1 MPASYLIGNNTM
13 NKNNMKRVLM
23 SVMLVSSMTLSSGAI
38 VAQAYN
44 GTSAITER
52 TMTNEQLVAAT
63 TPILQSYTKDA
74 SDKTWVMTKDS
85 KFVIVANE
93 ANLKN
98 ERLAEIVKL
107 VNSEFMAKQIVSS
120 DAQAM
125 LYNQDGTP
133 TDITI
138 DIKPVSEITDKTTSK
153 EAYKITIDDTG
164 IHLTG
169 ASETAVLYGLRTIE
183 QLSIAN
189 NNTLAY
195 GEIVD
200 YPNVAERRIHVDMA
214 RKYISKE
221 WFIRQIREMS
231 YFKMNAIQMHFSE
244 NLGFRIECE
253 TDPSIVSEQHLTKAD
268 VREILAEAKKYGVK
282 VIPSFDS
289 PGHVDQILRAHPEY
303 GQKDKYGNNYKSGLD
318 VTNPEAIKY
327 IYSLYDEYMELFKG
341 CTDFHIGGDEYME
354 FDRAPFTT
362 QYKEVLDNYA
372 RENIDPNATWKDV
385 IAKYINDLA
394 EHVHKKGFTP
404 RIWNDGIYYGENSW
418 GQNKQMIEMHKYIG
432 IDFWSQM
439 SWNHSIA
446 KLQTFLDKGHDTI
459 YNVNASFFYY
469 VLRPSMPNDG
479 RKQHSFDNLNS
490 DKLIF
495 DEWTPGKFQANTIAD
510 DNPAIK
516 GASLAIW
523 CDKADVCDEDTITED
538 IANEMRALATKAW
551 NTKSNSIISHN
562 QFKAN
567 YAKLGHVAA
576 FDKGSTLPD
585 SGSILPA
592 DSLGKVTIKYV
603 DKDGKELKSPVTRYG
618 NIGDEYNF
626 TAEKI
631 YGYRLVSDK
640 DSATG
645 TYSKKGDTFTFTY
658 EIYTDKTDL
667 KAALDNALDENVY
680 IGATLGEYKTAL
692 DEAQK
697 LYDDKDA
704 LQQDVD
710 AILTTLNN
718 AKKKAVKRAYYALWV
733 EVENPMADNG
743 YASGYSEY
751 LEAVKNGKKVLY
763 GEEVTDEAV
772 KTAYDALVAARNG
785 LMKRDGTVPGIEASD
800 GYWQLGVSPS
810 DKYSYEKM
818 FDGNRETFAWFNDA
832 QKVGK
837 HITFT
842 LPKTVNMSGI
852 KISAPERPGSDIIK
866 NADIMVSTDKENWTT
881 VGNLRMT
888 ADTLEQSF
896 TFDKQSV
903 KYVKLVMKEASESWY
918 KIAEVQFTYDQ
929 VEETTELKD
938 LLTEAYNQD
947 LTDKTSDSV
956 DTFLDA
962 LVEAQKAYAREDLNN
977 EEVINALRTAMKN
990 LKVVS
995 KVNKADLEKAVTKAE
1010 AISEETLNKA
1020 VKKARDAF
1028 TKALNDAKA
1037 VFENKGASQ
1046 EEVNEAT
1053 KKLEDAIKGLDVLK
1067 GNTTALDAKIAEIKK
1082 LDESKYT
1089 EESWTALMNVVAEAK
1104 GLDAKNATQVEVDE
1118 VVAKLTKAVNA
1129 LEEKVVIEPEKPS
1142 EKPEIKP
1149 ETKPEVK
1156 PETKP
1161 EVKPETK
1168 PEDKKDDT
1176 VKTGDPTSLFGLV
1189 SAMALSL
1196 AGFVSVKKKK
1206 GVFKKIG

>member
-1 MPASYLIGNNTM
+1 MKMNT
-13 NKNNMKRVLM
+13 NNMKRILM

-44 GTSAITER
+44 GTPAITER

-98 ERLAEIVKL
+98 NRLAEIVKL
-107 VNSEFMAKQIVSS
+107 VNSEFMAKQIISA

-125 LYNQDGTP
+125 LYNQDGAP

-183 QLSIAN
+183 QLTIAN
-189 NNTLAY
+189 NSTLAY

-214 RKYISKE
+214 RKYISKD

-253 TDPSIVSEQHLTKAD
+253 TDPSIVSEEHLTKAD

-372 RENIDPNATWKDV
+372 RENIDPNASWKDV

-394 EHVHKKGFTP
+394 EHVHEKGFTP

-439 SWNHSIA
+439 SWNYSIA

-469 VLRPSMPNDG
+469 VLRPSMPDDG

-495 DEWTPGKFQANTIAD
+495 DQWTPGKFQANTIAD
-510 DNPAIK
+510 DNPSIK

-551 NTKSNSIISHN
+551 NTSSNSIISHD

-576 FDKGSTLPD
+576 FEKGSTLPD

-592 DSLGKVTIKYV
+592 DSLGKVTINYV
-603 DKDGKELKSPVTRYG
+603 DKDGKEIKSPVTRYG

-667 KAALDNALDENVY
+667 KTALDNALDENDY
-680 IGATLGEYKTAL
+680 IGATLSEYKAAL

-697 LYDDKDA
+697 LYDDKKA

-710 AILTTLNN
+710 AILIQLNN
-718 AKKKAVKRAYYALWV
+718 AKKKAVKRAYYPLWV
-733 EVENPMADNG
+733 EVENPMGDNG
-743 YASGYSEY
+743 YASGYAEY
-751 LEAVKNGKKVLY
+751 LETVKNGKKVLY

-772 KTAYDALVAARNG
+772 KTAYDELVAARNG
-785 LMKRDGTVPGIEASD
+785 LMKRDGNVPTVEASD
-800 GYWQLGVSPS
+800 NWYPYGYPSGVYNY
-810 DKYSYEKM
+810 DKM
-818 FDGNRETFAWFNDA
+818 FDGDETSFTWFNDA

-842 LPKTVNMSGI
+842 FANKVNMTGVTI
-852 KISAPERPGSDIIK
+852 IAPATAGDDIIR
-866 NADIMVSTDKENWTT
+866 NADIMVSEDKENWTT
-881 VGNLRMT
+881 VGNMKMD
-888 ADTLEQSF
+888 ADHLKHTF
-896 TFDKQSV
+896 TFDKQPV
-903 KYVKLVMKEASESWY
+903 KYVKILIKEDAENWY
-918 KIAEVQFTYDQ
+918 KIAEMKFTYEQ
-929 VEETTELKD
+929 IAENTELKD
-938 LLTEAYNQD
+938 LLKEAYAQD
-947 LTDKTSDSV
+947 LTDKTADSV

-962 LVEAQKAYAREDLNN
+962 LIEAQKAYAKEDLTN
-977 EEVINALRTAMKN
+977 EEVMNALRTAMKN
-990 LKVVS
+990 LKVAP
-995 KVNKADLEKAVTKAE
+995 KVNKAELEETVTKAE
-1010 AISEETLNKA
+1010 AISEDTLNKA

-1028 TKALNDAKA
+1028 AKALEEAKA
-1037 VFENKGASQ
+1037 VVENKDASQ
-1046 EEVNEAT
+1046 EEVNEAA

-1067 GNTTALDAKIAEIKK
+1067 GDTAALDAKLAEIKE
-1082 LDESKYT
+1082 LDEKKYT
-1089 EESWTALMNVVAEAK
+1089 AESWAALMAAVEEAK
-1104 GLDAKNATQVEVDE
+1104 GLDVENATQKDVDE
-1118 VVAKLTKAVNA
+1118 VVAKLTKAVEG
-1129 LEEKVVIEPEKPS
+1129 LEEKVVIEPEKPT
-1142 EKPEIKP
+1142 EPEKPETKPEIKP
-1149 ETKPEVK
+1149 ETKPEGK
-1156 PETKP
+1156 PEEKP
-1161 EVKPETK
+1161 TTK

-1196 AGFVSVKKKK
+1196 AGYVSVKKKD
-1206 GVFKKIG
+1206 

>member
-1 MPASYLIGNNTM
+1 MK
-13 NKNNMKRVLM
+13 KNNMKRLLM
-23 SVMLVSSMTLSSGAI
+23 SVMLVSSMTLSSAAVVHATNAAPSI
-38 VAQAYN
+38 V
-44 GTSAITER
+44 ER
-52 TMTNEQLVAAT
+52 AMTNEQLVATT
-63 TPILQSYTKDA
+63 TPILQSYTKDS

-93 ANLKN
+93 NNLKN
-98 ERLAEIVKL
+98 DRLAEIVKL
-107 VNSEFMAKQIVSS
+107 VNSEFMAKKIISENP
-120 DAQAM
+120 QAM

-183 QLSIAN
+183 QLTIAN
-189 NNTLAY
+189 NSTLAY

-214 RKYISKE
+214 RKYISKD

-303 GQKDKYGNNYKSGLD
+303 GQVDAYGNNYKSGLD

-327 IYSLYDEYMELFKG
+327 IYSLYDEYMELFEG

-362 QYKEVLDNYA
+362 QYKSVLDNYA

-394 EHVHKKGFTP
+394 EHVHEKGFTP
-404 RIWNDGIYYGENSW
+404 RIWNDGIYYGENSYY
-418 GQNKQMIEMHKYIG
+418 GKKQMIQMHKYIG

-439 SWNHSIA
+439 SWNSSIA
-446 KLQTFLDKGHDTI
+446 KLQTFLDKGHDTV

-551 NTKSNSIISHN
+551 NTSSNSIISHD

-576 FDKGSTLPD
+576 FEKGSTLPD

-603 DKDGKELKSPVTRYG
+603 DQDGKDIKSPVTRYG

-667 KAALDNALDENVY
+667 KAALDNALDENEY

-697 LYDDKDA
+697 LYDDKKA

-710 AILTTLNN
+710 AILTKLNA

-743 YASGYSEY
+743 YASGYAEY
-751 LEAVKNGKKVLY
+751 LDAVKNGKKVLY
-763 GEEVTDEAV
+763 DEEVTDEAV
-772 KTAYDALVAARNG
+772 KTAYDELVAARNG
-785 LMKRDGTVPGIEASD
+785 LMKRDGNVPSVQASD
-800 GYWQLGVSPS
+800 GYWSLGVSPS
-810 DKYSYEKM
+810 DKYSYDKM
-818 FDGNRETFAWFNDA
+818 FDGNRDTFAWFNDA

-842 LPKTVNMSGI
+842 FANKVNMSGI

-866 NADIMVSTDKENWTT
+866 NADIMVSEDKENWTT
-881 VGNLRMT
+881 VGNLKMD
-888 ADTLEQSF
+888 ANNLEQTF
-896 TFDKQSV
+896 TFDKQPV
-903 KYVKLVMKEASESWY
+903 KYVKLEMKEASDSWY
-918 KIAEVQFTYDQ
+918 KIAEVQFTYEQ
-929 VEETTELKD
+929 VAENTELKD
-938 LLTEAYNQD
+938 LLKEAYAQD

-956 DTFLDA
+956 DTFLEA

-977 EEVINALRTAMKN
+977 EEVINTLRDAMKN
-990 LKVVS
+990 LKVAQ
-995 KVNKADLEKAVTKAE
+995 KVNKAELEETVTKAE

-1028 TKALNDAKA
+1028 AKALEDAKA
-1037 VFENKGASQ
+1037 VVENKDASQ
-1046 EEVNEAT
+1046 EEVNEAA
-1053 KKLEDAIKGLDVLK
+1053 KKLEEAIKGLDVLK
-1067 GNTTALDAKIAEIKK
+1067 GDTTVLDAKLAEIEK
-1082 LDESKYT
+1082 LDEDKYT
-1089 EESWTALMNVVAEAK
+1089 TESWAALMAKVEETKGLDRENATQEDVDQVVAE
-1104 GLDAKNATQVEVDE
+1104 LE
-1118 VVAKLTKAVNA
+1118 KAVKA
-1129 LEEKVVIEPEKPS
+1129 LEEKVVIDPDQPVGPTDPEKPT
-1142 EKPEIKP
+1142 EKPTEKP
-1149 ETKPEVK
+1149 AEKP
-1156 PETKP
+1156 T
-1161 EVKPETK
+1161 TK

-1176 VKTGDPTSLFGLV
+1176 VKTGDSTMIAGMFALMTASAVVYISLKR
-1189 SAMALSL
+1189 
-1196 AGFVSVKKKK
+1196 KKA
-1206 GVFKKIG
+1206 

>member
-1 MPASYLIGNNTM
+1 
-13 NKNNMKRVLM
+13 MKRILM

-44 GTSAITER
+44 GTPAITER

-98 ERLAEIVKL
+98 NRLAEIVKL
-107 VNSEFMAKQIVSS
+107 VNSEFMDKQIISA

-125 LYNQDGTP
+125 LYNQDGAP

-183 QLSIAN
+183 QLTIAN
-189 NNTLAY
+189 NSTLAY

-214 RKYISKE
+214 RKYISKD

-253 TDPSIVSEQHLTKAD
+253 TDPSIVSEEHLTKAD

-303 GQKDKYGNNYKSGLD
+303 GQKDKYGNHYKSGLD

-394 EHVHKKGFTP
+394 EHVHEKGFTP

-439 SWNHSIA
+439 SWNYSIA
-446 KLQTFLDKGHDTI
+446 KLQTFLDKGHDAI

-495 DEWTPGKFQANTIAD
+495 DQWTPGKFQANTIAD

-551 NTKSNSIISHN
+551 NTSSNSIISHD

-576 FDKGSTLPD
+576 FEKGSTLPD

-592 DSLGKVTIKYV
+592 DSLGKVTINYV
-603 DKDGKELKSPVTRYG
+603 DKDGKEIKSPVTRYG

-667 KAALDNALDENVY
+667 KTALDNALDENDY
-680 IGATLGEYKTAL
+680 IGATLSEYKAAL

-697 LYDDKDA
+697 LYDDKKA

-710 AILTTLNN
+710 AILTKLND
-718 AKKKAVKRAYYALWV
+718 AKKKAVKRAYYPLWV
-733 EVENPMADNG
+733 EVENPMGDNG
-743 YASGYSEY
+743 YASGYAEY

-772 KTAYDALVAARNG
+772 KTAYDELVAARNG
-785 LMKRDGTVPGIEASD
+785 LMKRDGNVPTVEASD
-800 GYWQLGVSPS
+800 NWYPYGYPSGVYNY
-810 DKYSYEKM
+810 DKM
-818 FDGNRETFAWFNDA
+818 FDGNETSFTWFNDA

-842 LPKTVNMSGI
+842 FANKVNMTGVTI
-852 KISAPERPGSDIIK
+852 IAPATAGDDIIR
-866 NADIMVSTDKENWTT
+866 NADIMVSEDKENWTT
-881 VGNLRMT
+881 VGNMKMD
-888 ADTLEQSF
+888 ADHLKHTF
-896 TFDKQSV
+896 TFDKQPV
-903 KYVKLVMKEASESWY
+903 KYVKILIKEDAENWY
-918 KIAEVQFTYDQ
+918 KIAEMKFTYEQ
-929 VEETTELKD
+929 IAENTELKD
-938 LLTEAYNQD
+938 LLKEAYAQD
-947 LTDKTSDSV
+947 LTDKTADSV

-962 LVEAQKAYAREDLNN
+962 LVEAQKAYAKEDLTN
-977 EEVINALRTAMKN
+977 EEVMNALRTAMKN
-990 LKVVS
+990 LKVAP
-995 KVNKADLEKAVTKAE
+995 KVNKAELEETVTKAE
-1010 AISEETLNKA
+1010 AISEDTLNKA

-1028 TKALNDAKA
+1028 AKALEEAKA
-1037 VFENKGASQ
+1037 VVENKDASQ
-1046 EEVNEAT
+1046 EEVNEAA

-1067 GNTTALDAKIAEIKK
+1067 GDTAALDAKLAEIKE
-1082 LDESKYT
+1082 LDEKKYT
-1089 EESWTALMNVVAEAK
+1089 AESWAALMAAVEEAK
-1104 GLDAKNATQVEVDE
+1104 GLDAENATQKDVDE
-1118 VVAKLTKAVNA
+1118 VVAKLTKAVEG
-1129 LEEKVVIEPEKPS
+1129 LEEKVVIEPEKPT
-1142 EKPEIKP
+1142 EPEKPETKPEIKP

-1156 PETKP
+1156 PEEKP
-1161 EVKPETK
+1161 TTK

-1196 AGFVSVKKKK
+1196 AGYVSVKKKK
-1206 GVFKKIG
+1206 D

>member
-1 MPASYLIGNNTM
+1 MK
-13 NKNNMKRVLM
+13 KNNMKRLLM
-23 SVMLVSSMTLSSGAI
+23 SVMLVSSMTLSSAAVVHATNAAPSI
-38 VAQAYN
+38 V
-44 GTSAITER
+44 ER
-52 TMTNEQLVAAT
+52 AMTNEQLVATT
-63 TPILQSYTKDA
+63 TPILQSYTKDS

-93 ANLKN
+93 NNLKN
-98 ERLAEIVKL
+98 DRLAEIVKL
-107 VNSEFMAKQIVSS
+107 VNSEFMAKKIISENP
-120 DAQAM
+120 QAM

-183 QLSIAN
+183 QITSVNGA
-189 NNTLAY
+189 LAY

-214 RKYISKE
+214 RKYISKD

-253 TDPSIVSEQHLTKAD
+253 TDPSIVSEEHLTKAD

-303 GQKDKYGNNYKSGLD
+303 GQVDKYGNHYKSGLD

-362 QYKEVLDNYA
+362 QYKSVLDNYA

-394 EHVHKKGFTP
+394 EHVHEKGFTP

-439 SWNHSIA
+439 SWNGSIA
-446 KLQTFLDKGHDTI
+446 RLQTFLDKGHDTI

-469 VLRPSMPNDG
+469 VLRPSMPDDG

-538 IANEMRALATKAW
+538 IANEMRALASKAW

-603 DKDGKELKSPVTRYG
+603 DKDGKDIKSPVTRYG

-667 KAALDNALDENVY
+667 KDALDNALDENEY
-680 IGATLGEYKTAL
+680 IGATLGEYKAAL

-697 LYDDKDA
+697 LYDDKNA
-704 LQQDVD
+704 LQKDVD
-710 AILTTLNN
+710 DVLVVLNS
-718 AKKKAVKRAYYALWV
+718 AKKKAIKRAYYPLWV

-743 YASGYSEY
+743 YASGYAEY

-772 KTAYDALVAARNG
+772 KEAYEALVTAREAI
-785 LMKRDGTVPGIEASD
+785 MKRDGNVPTVEASD
-800 GYWQLGVSPS
+800 NWYPYGWPQGVYNY
-810 DKYSYEKM
+810 DKM
-818 FDGNRETFAWFNDA
+818 FDGDESSFTWFNDA

-842 LPKTVNMSGI
+842 FANKVNMTGVTVI
-852 KISAPERPGSDIIK
+852 APANAGDDVIK
-866 NADIMVSTDKENWTT
+866 NADIMVSEDKENWTT
-881 VGNLRMT
+881 VGNMKMD
-888 ADTLEQSF
+888 ADHLKHTF
-896 TFDKQSV
+896 TFDKQPV
-903 KYVKLVMKEASESWY
+903 KYVKILIKEDAENWY
-918 KIAEVQFTYDQ
+918 KIAEMKFTYEQ
-929 VEETTELKD
+929 IAENTELKD
-938 LLTEAYNQD
+938 LLKEAYDQD
-947 LTDKTSDSV
+947 LTDKTADSV

-962 LVEAQKAYAREDLNN
+962 LIEAQKAYAKEDLNN
-977 EEVINALRTAMKN
+977 EEVMNTLRDAMKN
-990 LKVVS
+990 LKVAP
-995 KVNKADLEKAVTKAE
+995 KVNKAELEETVTKAE
-1010 AISEETLNKA
+1010 AISEDTLNKA

-1028 TKALNDAKA
+1028 AKALEEAKA
-1037 VFENKGASQ
+1037 VVKNKDASQ
-1046 EEVNEAT
+1046 EEVNEAA

-1067 GNTTALDAKIAEIKK
+1067 GDTTALDAKLAEIKK
-1082 LDESKYT
+1082 LDEKKYT
-1089 EESWTALMNVVAEAK
+1089 ADSWAALMAAVEEAK
-1104 GLDAKNATQVEVDE
+1104 GLDAENATQVEVDE
-1118 VVAKLTKAVNA
+1118 VVAKLTKAVDA
-1129 LEEKVVIEPEKPS
+1129 LEEKVVIEPEKPTVP
-1142 EKPEIKP
+1142 EKPETKP

-1156 PETKP
+1156 PEIKP
-1161 EVKPETK
+1161 EEKPTTK

-1196 AGFVSVKKKK
+1196 AGYVSVKKKK
-1206 GVFKKIG
+1206 D

>member
-1 MPASYLIGNNTM
+1 M

-44 GTSAITER
+44 GTSAIIER

-169 ASETAVLYGLRTIE
+169 ASETAVLYGLRTLE

-394 EHVHKKGFTP
+394 EHVHEKGFTP

-418 GQNKQMIEMHKYIG
+418 GQNKQMIKMHKYIG

-439 SWNHSIA
+439 SWNYSIA

-495 DEWTPGKFQANTIAD
+495 DE
-510 DNPAIK
+510 
-516 GASLAIW
+516 
-523 CDKADVCDEDTITED
+523 
-538 IANEMRALATKAW
+538 
-551 NTKSNSIISHN
+551 
-562 QFKAN
+562 
-567 YAKLGHVAA
+567 
-576 FDKGSTLPD
+576 
-585 SGSILPA
+585 
-592 DSLGKVTIKYV
+592 
-603 DKDGKELKSPVTRYG
+603 
-618 NIGDEYNF
+618 
-626 TAEKI
+626 
-631 YGYRLVSDK
+631 
-640 DSATG
+640 
-645 TYSKKGDTFTFTY
+645 
-658 EIYTDKTDL
+658 
-667 KAALDNALDENVY
+667 
-680 IGATLGEYKTAL
+680 
-692 DEAQK
+692 
-697 LYDDKDA
+697 
-704 LQQDVD
+704 
-710 AILTTLNN
+710 
-718 AKKKAVKRAYYALWV
+718 
-733 EVENPMADNG
+733 
-743 YASGYSEY
+743 
-751 LEAVKNGKKVLY
+751 
-763 GEEVTDEAV
+763 
-772 KTAYDALVAARNG
+772 
-785 LMKRDGTVPGIEASD
+785 
-800 GYWQLGVSPS
+800 
-810 DKYSYEKM
+810 
-818 FDGNRETFAWFNDA
+818 
-832 QKVGK
+832 
-837 HITFT
+837 
-842 LPKTVNMSGI
+842 
-852 KISAPERPGSDIIK
+852 
-866 NADIMVSTDKENWTT
+866 
-881 VGNLRMT
+881 
-888 ADTLEQSF
+888 
-896 TFDKQSV
+896 
-903 KYVKLVMKEASESWY
+903 
-918 KIAEVQFTYDQ
+918 
-929 VEETTELKD
+929 
-938 LLTEAYNQD
+938 
-947 LTDKTSDSV
+947 
-956 DTFLDA
+956 
-962 LVEAQKAYAREDLNN
+962 
-977 EEVINALRTAMKN
+977 
-990 LKVVS
+990 
-995 KVNKADLEKAVTKAE
+995 
-1010 AISEETLNKA
+1010 
-1020 VKKARDAF
+1020 
-1028 TKALNDAKA
+1028 
-1037 VFENKGASQ
+1037 
-1046 EEVNEAT
+1046 
-1053 KKLEDAIKGLDVLK
+1053 
-1067 GNTTALDAKIAEIKK
+1067 
-1082 LDESKYT
+1082 
-1089 EESWTALMNVVAEAK
+1089 
-1104 GLDAKNATQVEVDE
+1104 
-1118 VVAKLTKAVNA
+1118 
-1129 LEEKVVIEPEKPS
+1129 
-1142 EKPEIKP
+1142 
-1149 ETKPEVK
+1149 
-1156 PETKP
+1156 
-1161 EVKPETK
+1161 
-1168 PEDKKDDT
+1168 
-1176 VKTGDPTSLFGLV
+1176 
-1189 SAMALSL
+1189 
-1196 AGFVSVKKKK
+1196 
-1206 GVFKKIG
+1206 

>member
-1 MPASYLIGNNTM
+1 MK
-13 NKNNMKRVLM
+13 KNNMKRLLM
-23 SVMLVSSMTLSSGAI
+23 SVMLVSSMTLSSAAVVHATNAAPSI
-38 VAQAYN
+38 V
-44 GTSAITER
+44 ER
-52 TMTNEQLVAAT
+52 AMTNEQLVATT
-63 TPILQSYTKDA
+63 TPILQSYTKDS

-93 ANLKN
+93 NNLKN
-98 ERLAEIVKL
+98 DRLAEIVKL
-107 VNSEFMAKQIVSS
+107 VNSEFMAKKIISENP
-120 DAQAM
+120 QAM

-183 QLSIAN
+183 QITSVNGA
-189 NNTLAY
+189 LAY

-214 RKYISKE
+214 RKYISKD

-303 GQKDKYGNNYKSGLD
+303 GQKDKYGNHYKSGLD

-362 QYKEVLDNYA
+362 QYKSVLDNYA

-394 EHVHKKGFTP
+394 EHVHEKGFTP

-418 GQNKQMIEMHKYIG
+418 GQNKQMIKMHKYIG

-439 SWNHSIA
+439 SWNGSIA
-446 KLQTFLDKGHDTI
+446 RLQTFLDKGHDTI

-469 VLRPSMPNDG
+469 VLRPSMPDDG

-576 FDKGSTLPD
+576 FEKGSTLPD

-592 DSLGKVTIKYV
+592 DSLGKVTINYV
-603 DKDGKELKSPVTRYG
+603 DKDGKEIMSPVTRYG

-631 YGYRLVSDK
+631 YGYRLVSNK

-667 KAALDNALDENVY
+667 KDALDNALDENEY
-680 IGATLGEYKTAL
+680 IGATLGEYKAAL

-697 LYDDKDA
+697 LYDDKKA
-704 LQQDVD
+704 LQKDVD
-710 AILTTLNN
+710 DVLVVLNS
-718 AKKKAVKRAYYALWV
+718 AKKKAIKRAYYPLWV
-733 EVENPMADNG
+733 EVENPLEDNG
-743 YASGYSEY
+743 YASGYAEY

-763 GEEVTDEAV
+763 SEDVTDEAV
-772 KTAYDALVAARNG
+772 KEAYEALVTAREAI
-785 LMKRDGTVPGIEASD
+785 MKRDGNVPSVQASD
-800 GYWQLGVSPS
+800 GYWSLGVSPS
-810 DKYSYEKM
+810 DKYSYDKM
-818 FDGNRETFAWFNDA
+818 FDGNRDTFAWFNDA

-842 LPKTVNMSGI
+842 FANKVNMSGI

-866 NADIMVSTDKENWTT
+866 NADIMVSEDKENWTR
-881 VGNLRMT
+881 VANLKMD
-888 ADTLEQSF
+888 ANNLEQTF
-896 TFDKQSV
+896 TFDKQPV
-903 KYVKLVMKEASESWY
+903 KYVKLEMKEASDSWY
-918 KIAEVQFTYDQ
+918 KIAEVQFTYEQ
-929 VEETTELKD
+929 VAENTELKD
-938 LLTEAYNQD
+938 LLKEAYGQD
-947 LTDKTSDSV
+947 LTDKTADSV

-962 LVEAQKAYAREDLNN
+962 LIEAQKAYAKEDLNN
-977 EEVINALRTAMKN
+977 EEVMNTLRDAMKN
-990 LKVVS
+990 LKVAP
-995 KVNKADLEKAVTKAE
+995 KVNKAELEETVTKAE

-1028 TKALNDAKA
+1028 VKALEDAKA
-1037 VFENKGASQ
+1037 VVENKDASQ
-1046 EEVNEAT
+1046 EEVNEAA
-1053 KKLEDAIKGLDVLK
+1053 KKLEEAIKGLDVVK
-1067 GNTTALDAKIAEIKK
+1067 GDTTALDAKLAEIKK
-1082 LDESKYT
+1082 LDEKKYT
-1089 EESWTALMNVVAEAK
+1089 ADSWAALMDAVEEAK
-1104 GLDAKNATQVEVDE
+1104 GLDAENATQVEVDE
-1118 VVAKLTKAVNA
+1118 VVAKLTKAVDA
-1129 LEEKVVIEPEKPS
+1129 LEEKVVIEPEKPTVPEKPS
-1142 EKPEIKP
+1142 EKPETKP

-1156 PETKP
+1156 PEIKP
-1161 EVKPETK
+1161 EEKPTTK

-1196 AGFVSVKKKK
+1196 AGYVSVKKKD
-1206 GVFKKIG
+1206 

>member
-1 MPASYLIGNNTM
+1 MKMNT
-13 NKNNMKRVLM
+13 NNMKRMLM

-44 GTSAITER
+44 GTPAIAER

-98 ERLAEIVKL
+98 NRLAEIVKL
-107 VNSEFMAKQIVSS
+107 VNSEFMAKKIISS

-125 LYNQDGTP
+125 LYNQDGAP

-183 QLSIAN
+183 QITSVNGA
-189 NNTLAY
+189 LAY

-214 RKYISKE
+214 RKYISKD

-303 GQKDKYGNNYKSGLD
+303 GQKDKYGNHYKSGLD

-394 EHVHKKGFTP
+394 EHVHEKGFTP

-418 GQNKQMIEMHKYIG
+418 GQNKQMIKMHKYIG

-439 SWNHSIA
+439 SWNYSIA

-495 DEWTPGKFQANTIAD
+495 DQWTPGKFQANTIAD

-562 QFKAN
+562 QFKTN

-576 FDKGSTLPD
+576 FEKGSTLPD

-603 DKDGKELKSPVTRYG
+603 DKDGKDIKSPVTRYG

-667 KAALDNALDENVY
+667 KAALDNALDENEY
-680 IGATLGEYKTAL
+680 IGATLGEYKAAL

-697 LYDDKDA
+697 LYDDKNA
-704 LQQDVD
+704 LQKDVD
-710 AILTTLNN
+710 DVLVVLNS
-718 AKKKAVKRAYYALWV
+718 AKKKAIKRAYYPLWV

-743 YASGYSEY
+743 YASGYAEY

-772 KTAYDALVAARNG
+772 KTAYDELVAARNG
-785 LMKRDGTVPGIEASD
+785 LMKRDGNVPSVQASD
-800 GYWQLGVSPS
+800 GYWSLGVSPS
-810 DKYSYEKM
+810 DKYSYDKM
-818 FDGNRETFAWFNDA
+818 FDGNRDTFAWFNDA

-842 LPKTVNMSGI
+842 FANKVNMSGI

-866 NADIMVSTDKENWTT
+866 NADIMVSEDKENWTT
-881 VGNLRMT
+881 VGNLKMD
-888 ADTLEQSF
+888 ANNLEQTF
-896 TFDKQSV
+896 TFDKQPV
-903 KYVKLVMKEASESWY
+903 KYVKLEMKEASDSWY
-918 KIAEVQFTYDQ
+918 KIAEVQFTYEQ
-929 VEETTELKD
+929 VAENTELKD

-956 DTFLDA
+956 DTFLEA
-962 LVEAQKAYAREDLNN
+962 LVEAQKAYAKEDLNN
-977 EEVINALRTAMKN
+977 EEVMNALRTAMKN
-990 LKVVS
+990 LKVAP
-995 KVNKADLEKAVTKAE
+995 KVNKAELEETVTKAE

-1028 TKALNDAKA
+1028 AKALEDAKA
-1037 VFENKGASQ
+1037 VVKNKDASQ
-1046 EEVNEAT
+1046 EEVNEAA

-1067 GNTTALDAKIAEIKK
+1067 GDTTALDAKLAEIKK
-1082 LDESKYT
+1082 LDEKKYT
-1089 EESWTALMNVVAEAK
+1089 ADSWDALMAAVEEAK
-1104 GLDAKNATQVEVDE
+1104 GLDAENATQVEVDE
-1118 VVAKLTKAVNA
+1118 VVAKLTKAVDA
-1129 LEEKVVIEPEKPS
+1129 LEEKVVIEPEKP
-1142 EKPEIKP
+1142 ETKPEIKP
-1149 ETKPEVK
+1149 ETKPE
-1156 PETKP
+1156 TKP
-1161 EVKPETK
+1161 EVKPEEKPTTK

-1196 AGFVSVKKKK
+1196 AGYVSVKKKK
-1206 GVFKKIG
+1206 D

>member
-1 MPASYLIGNNTM
+1 MNT
-13 NKNNMKRVLM
+13 NNMKRMLM

-44 GTSAITER
+44 GTPAIAER
-52 TMTNEQLVAAT
+52 TMTSEQLVAAT

-98 ERLAEIVKL
+98 NRLAEIVKL
-107 VNSEFMAKQIVSS
+107 VNSEFMAKKIISS

-125 LYNQDGTP
+125 LYNQDGAP

-183 QLSIAN
+183 QITSVNGA
-189 NNTLAY
+189 LAY

-214 RKYISKE
+214 RKYISKD

-303 GQKDKYGNNYKSGLD
+303 GQVDKYGNHYKSGLD

-362 QYKEVLDNYA
+362 QYKSVLDNYA

-394 EHVHKKGFTP
+394 EHVHEKGFTP

-418 GQNKQMIEMHKYIG
+418 GQNKQMIKMHKYIG

-439 SWNHSIA
+439 SWNGSIA
-446 KLQTFLDKGHDTI
+446 RLQTFLDKGHDTI

-469 VLRPSMPNDG
+469 VLRPSMPDDG

-576 FDKGSTLPD
+576 FEKGSTLPD

-592 DSLGKVTIKYV
+592 DSLGKVTINYV
-603 DKDGKELKSPVTRYG
+603 DKDGKEIMSPVTRYG

-631 YGYRLVSDK
+631 YGYRLVSNK

-667 KAALDNALDENVY
+667 KDALDNALDENEY

-697 LYDDKDA
+697 LYDDKNA
-704 LQQDVD
+704 LQKDVD
-710 AILTTLNN
+710 DVLVVLNS
-718 AKKKAVKRAYYALWV
+718 AKKKAIKRAYYPLWV
-733 EVENPMADNG
+733 EVENPLEDNG
-743 YASGYSEY
+743 YASGYAEY

-763 GEEVTDEAV
+763 SEEATDEAV
-772 KTAYDALVAARNG
+772 KGAYEALVTAREAI
-785 LMKRDGTVPGIEASD
+785 MKRDGNVPSVQASD
-800 GYWQLGVSPS
+800 GYWSLGVSPS
-810 DKYSYEKM
+810 DKYSYDKM
-818 FDGNRETFAWFNDA
+818 FDGNRDTFAWFNDA

-842 LPKTVNMSGI
+842 FANKVNMSGI

-866 NADIMVSTDKENWTT
+866 NADIMVSEDKENWTR
-881 VGNLRMT
+881 VANLKMD
-888 ADTLEQSF
+888 ANNLEQTF
-896 TFDKQSV
+896 TFDKQPV
-903 KYVKLVMKEASESWY
+903 KYVKLEMKEASDSWY
-918 KIAEVQFTYDQ
+918 KIAEVQFTYEQ
-929 VEETTELKD
+929 VAENTELKD
-938 LLTEAYNQD
+938 LLKEAYGQD
-947 LTDKTSDSV
+947 LTDKTADSV

-962 LVEAQKAYAREDLNN
+962 LIEAQKAYAKEDLNN
-977 EEVINALRTAMKN
+977 EEVMNTLRDAMKN
-990 LKVVS
+990 LKVAP
-995 KVNKADLEKAVTKAE
+995 KVNKAELEETVTKAE

-1028 TKALNDAKA
+1028 VKALEDAKA
-1037 VFENKGASQ
+1037 VVENKDASQ
-1046 EEVNEAT
+1046 EEVNEAA
-1053 KKLEDAIKGLDVLK
+1053 KKLEDAIKGLDVVK
-1067 GNTTALDAKIAEIKK
+1067 GDTTALDAKLAEIKK
-1082 LDESKYT
+1082 LDEKKYT
-1089 EESWTALMNVVAEAK
+1089 ADSWAALMAAVEEAK
-1104 GLDAKNATQVEVDE
+1104 GLDAENATQVEVDE
-1118 VVAKLTKAVNA
+1118 VVAKLTKAEDA
-1129 LEEKVVIEPEKPS
+1129 LEEKVVIEPEKPTVPEKPS
-1142 EKPEIKP
+1142 EKPETKP
-1149 ETKPEVK
+1149 ETKPEVRPEIK
-1156 PETKP
+1156 PEEKP
-1161 EVKPETK
+1161 TTK

-1196 AGFVSVKKKK
+1196 AGYVSVKKKK
-1206 GVFKKIG
+1206 D

>member
-1 MPASYLIGNNTM
+1 MKMNT
-13 NKNNMKRVLM
+13 NNMKRMLM

-44 GTSAITER
+44 GTPAIAER

-98 ERLAEIVKL
+98 NRLAEIVKL
-107 VNSEFMAKQIVSS
+107 VNSEFMAKKIISS

-125 LYNQDGTP
+125 LYNQDGAP

-183 QLSIAN
+183 QITSVNGA
-189 NNTLAY
+189 LAY

-214 RKYISKE
+214 RKYISKD

-303 GQKDKYGNNYKSGLD
+303 GQKDKYGNHYKSGLD

-394 EHVHKKGFTP
+394 EHVHEKGFTP

-418 GQNKQMIEMHKYIG
+418 GQNKQMIKMHKYIG

-439 SWNHSIA
+439 SWNYSIA

-469 VLRPSMPNDG
+469 VLRPSMPDDG

-603 DKDGKELKSPVTRYG
+603 DKDGKDIKSPVTRYG

-658 EIYTDKTDL
+658 EVYTDKTDL
-667 KAALDNALDENVY
+667 KDALDNALDENDY
-680 IGATLGEYKTAL
+680 IGATLGEYKAAL

-697 LYDDKDA
+697 LYDDKKA
-704 LQQDVD
+704 LQKDVD
-710 AILTTLNN
+710 DVLVVLNS
-718 AKKKAVKRAYYALWV
+718 AKKKAIKRAYYPLWV
-733 EVENPMADNG
+733 EVENPLEDNG
-743 YASGYSEY
+743 YASGYAEY
-751 LEAVKNGKKVLY
+751 LETVKNGKKVLY

-772 KTAYDALVAARNG
+772 KEAYDELVAARNG
-785 LMKRDGTVPGIEASD
+785 LMKRDGNVPSVQASD
-800 GYWQLGVSPS
+800 GYWSLGVSPS
-810 DKYSYEKM
+810 DKYSYDKM
-818 FDGNRETFAWFNDA
+818 FDGNRDTFAWFNDA

-842 LPKTVNMSGI
+842 FANKVNMSGI

-866 NADIMVSTDKENWTT
+866 NADIMVSEDKENWTT
-881 VGNLRMT
+881 VGNLKMD
-888 ADTLEQSF
+888 ANNLEQTF
-896 TFDKQSV
+896 TFDKQPV
-903 KYVKLVMKEASESWY
+903 KYVKLEMKEASDSWY
-918 KIAEVQFTYDQ
+918 KIAEVQFTYEQ
-929 VEETTELKD
+929 VAENTELKD

-956 DTFLDA
+956 DTFLEA
-962 LVEAQKAYAREDLNN
+962 LVEAQKAYAKEDLNN
-977 EEVINALRTAMKN
+977 EEVMNALRTAMKN
-990 LKVVS
+990 LKVAP
-995 KVNKADLEKAVTKAE
+995 KVNKAELEETVTKAE

-1028 TKALNDAKA
+1028 AKALEEAKA
-1037 VFENKGASQ
+1037 VVKNKDASQ
-1046 EEVNEAT
+1046 EEVNEAA

-1067 GNTTALDAKIAEIKK
+1067 GDTTALDAKLAEIKK

-1104 GLDAKNATQVEVDE
+1104 GLDVENATQVEVDE
-1118 VVAKLTKAVNA
+1118 VVAKLTKAVDA
-1129 LEEKVVIEPEKPS
+1129 LEEKVVIEPEKPTVP
-1142 EKPEIKP
+1142 EKPETKPEIKP

-1156 PETKP
+1156 PEEKP
-1161 EVKPETK
+1161 TTK

-1196 AGFVSVKKKK
+1196 AGYVSVKKKK
-1206 GVFKKIG
+1206 D

>member
-1 MPASYLIGNNTM
+1 MKM
-13 NKNNMKRVLM
+13 NKNNMKRILM

-44 GTSAITER
+44 GTPAITER

-63 TPILQSYTKDA
+63 TPILQSYTKDD

-98 ERLAEIVKL
+98 NRLAEIVKL
-107 VNSEFMAKQIVSS
+107 VNSEFMDKQIISA

-125 LYNQDGTP
+125 LYNQDGAP

-183 QLSIAN
+183 QLTIAN
-189 NNTLAY
+189 NSTLAY
-195 GEIVD
+195 GEIID

-214 RKYISKE
+214 RKYISKD

-253 TDPSIVSEQHLTKAD
+253 TDPSIVSEEHLTKAD

-303 GQKDKYGNNYKSGLD
+303 GQKDKYGNHYKSGLD

-394 EHVHKKGFTP
+394 EHVHEKGFTP

-439 SWNHSIA
+439 SWNYSIA

-495 DEWTPGKFQANTIAD
+495 DQWTPGKFQANTIAD
-510 DNPAIK
+510 DNPSIK

-551 NTKSNSIISHN
+551 NTSSNSIISHD

-576 FDKGSTLPD
+576 FEKGSTLPD

-592 DSLGKVTIKYV
+592 DSLGKVTINYV
-603 DKDGKELKSPVTRYG
+603 DKDGKEIKSPVTRYG
-618 NIGDEYNF
+618 NIGDEYTF

-667 KAALDNALDENVY
+667 KAALDNALDENDY
-680 IGATLGEYKTAL
+680 IGATFGEYKAAL

-697 LYDDKDA
+697 LYDDKKA

-710 AILTTLNN
+710 AILVQLNN
-718 AKKKAVKRAYYALWV
+718 AKKKAVKRAYYPLWV
-733 EVENPMADNG
+733 EVENPMGDNG
-743 YASGYSEY
+743 YASGYAEY
-751 LEAVKNGKKVLY
+751 LETVKNGKKVLY

-772 KTAYDALVAARNG
+772 KTAYDELVAARNG
-785 LMKRDGTVPGIEASD
+785 LMKRDGNVPTVEASD
-800 GYWQLGVSPS
+800 NWYPYGYPSGVYNY
-810 DKYSYEKM
+810 DKM
-818 FDGNRETFAWFNDA
+818 FDGDETSFTWFNDA

-842 LPKTVNMSGI
+842 FANKVNMTGVTI
-852 KISAPERPGSDIIK
+852 IAPATAGDDIIR
-866 NADIMVSTDKENWTT
+866 NADIMVSEDKENWTT
-881 VGNLRMT
+881 VGNMKMD
-888 ADTLEQSF
+888 ADHLKHTF
-896 TFDKQSV
+896 TFDKQPV
-903 KYVKLVMKEASESWY
+903 KYVKILIKEDAENWY
-918 KIAEVQFTYDQ
+918 KIAEMKFTYEQ
-929 VEETTELKD
+929 IAENTELKD
-938 LLTEAYNQD
+938 LLKEAYAQD
-947 LTDKTSDSV
+947 LTDKTADSV

-962 LVEAQKAYAREDLNN
+962 LVEAQKAYAKEDLTN
-977 EEVINALRTAMKN
+977 EEVMNALRTAMKN
-990 LKVVS
+990 LKVAP
-995 KVNKADLEKAVTKAE
+995 KVNKAELEETVTKAE
-1010 AISEETLNKA
+1010 AISEDTLNKA

-1028 TKALNDAKA
+1028 AKALEEAKA
-1037 VFENKGASQ
+1037 VLENKDASQ
-1046 EEVNEAT
+1046 EEVNEAA

-1067 GNTTALDAKIAEIKK
+1067 GDTAALDAKLAEIKE
-1082 LDESKYT
+1082 LDEKKYT
-1089 EESWTALMNVVAEAK
+1089 AESWAALMAAVEETK
-1104 GLDAKNATQVEVDE
+1104 GLDVENATQKDVDE
-1118 VVAKLTKAVNA
+1118 VVAKLTKAVEG
-1129 LEEKVVIEPEKPS
+1129 LEEKVVIEPEKP
-1142 EKPEIKP
+1142 ETKPEIKP

-1156 PETKP
+1156 PEEKP
-1161 EVKPETK
+1161 TTK

-1196 AGFVSVKKKK
+1196 AGYVSVKKKK
-1206 GVFKKIG
+1206 D

>member
-1 MPASYLIGNNTM
+1 
-13 NKNNMKRVLM
+13 MKRVLM

-44 GTSAITER
+44 GTPAITER

-98 ERLAEIVKL
+98 NRLAEIVKL
-107 VNSEFMAKQIVSS
+107 VNSEFMAKQIISA

-125 LYNQDGTP
+125 LYNQDGAP

-183 QLSIAN
+183 QLTIAN
-189 NNTLAY
+189 NSTLAY

-214 RKYISKE
+214 RKYISKD

-253 TDPSIVSEQHLTKAD
+253 TDPSIVSEEHLTKAD

-372 RENIDPNATWKDV
+372 RENIDPNASWKDV

-394 EHVHKKGFTP
+394 EHVHEKGFTP

-439 SWNHSIA
+439 SWNYSIA

-469 VLRPSMPNDG
+469 VLRPSMPDDG

-495 DEWTPGKFQANTIAD
+495 DQWTPGKFQANTIAD
-510 DNPAIK
+510 DNPSIK

-551 NTKSNSIISHN
+551 NTSSNSIISHD

-576 FDKGSTLPD
+576 FEKGSTLPD

-592 DSLGKVTIKYV
+592 DSLGKVTINYV
-603 DKDGKELKSPVTRYG
+603 DKDGKEIKSPVTRYG

-631 YGYRLVSDK
+631 YGYHLVSDK

-667 KAALDNALDENVY
+667 KAALDNALDENDY
-680 IGATLGEYKTAL
+680 IGATLSEYKAAL

-697 LYDDKDA
+697 LYDDKKA

-710 AILTTLNN
+710 AILIQLNN
-718 AKKKAVKRAYYALWV
+718 AKKKAVKRAYYPLWV
-733 EVENPMADNG
+733 EVENPMGDNG
-743 YASGYSEY
+743 YASGYAEY
-751 LEAVKNGKKVLY
+751 LETVKNGKKVLY

-772 KTAYDALVAARNG
+772 KTAYDELVAARNG
-785 LMKRDGTVPGIEASD
+785 LMKRDGNVPTVEASD
-800 GYWQLGVSPS
+800 NWYPYGYPSGVYNY
-810 DKYSYEKM
+810 DKM
-818 FDGNRETFAWFNDA
+818 FDDDETSFTWFNDA

-842 LPKTVNMSGI
+842 FANKVNMTGVTI
-852 KISAPERPGSDIIK
+852 IAPATAGDDIIR
-866 NADIMVSTDKENWTT
+866 NADIMVSEDKENWTT
-881 VGNLRMT
+881 VGNMKMD
-888 ADTLEQSF
+888 ADHLKHTF
-896 TFDKQSV
+896 TFDKQPV
-903 KYVKLVMKEASESWY
+903 KYVKILIKEDAENWY
-918 KIAEVQFTYDQ
+918 KIAEMKFTYEQ
-929 VEETTELKD
+929 IAENTELKD
-938 LLTEAYNQD
+938 LLKEAYAQD
-947 LTDKTSDSV
+947 LTDKTADSV

-962 LVEAQKAYAREDLNN
+962 LVEAQKAYAREDLEN
-977 EEVINALRTAMKN
+977 EEVMNALRTAMKN
-990 LKVVS
+990 LKVAP
-995 KVNKADLEKAVTKAE
+995 KVNKAELEETVTKAE
-1010 AISEETLNKA
+1010 AISEDTLNKA

-1028 TKALNDAKA
+1028 AKALEEAKA
-1037 VFENKGASQ
+1037 VLENKDASQ
-1046 EEVNEAT
+1046 EEVNEAA

-1067 GNTTALDAKIAEIKK
+1067 GDTAALDAKLAEIKE
-1082 LDESKYT
+1082 LDEKKYT
-1089 EESWTALMNVVAEAK
+1089 AESWTALMAAVEEAK
-1104 GLDAKNATQVEVDE
+1104 GLDVENATQKDVDE
-1118 VVAKLTKAVNA
+1118 VVAKLTKAVEG
-1129 LEEKVVIEPEKPS
+1129 LEEKVVIEPEKPT
-1142 EKPEIKP
+1142 EPEKPETKPEIKP

-1156 PETKP
+1156 PEEKPATKP
-1161 EVKPETK
+1161 EN
-1168 PEDKKDDT
+1168 KKDDT

-1196 AGFVSVKKKK
+1196 AGYVSVKKKK
-1206 GVFKKIG
+1206 D

>member
-1 MPASYLIGNNTM
+1 M
-13 NKNNMKRVLM
+13 NKNNMKRILM

-44 GTSAITER
+44 GTPAITER

-98 ERLAEIVKL
+98 NRLAEIVKL
-107 VNSEFMAKQIVSS
+107 VNSEFMDKQIISA

-125 LYNQDGTP
+125 LYNQDGAP

-183 QLSIAN
+183 QLTIAN
-189 NNTLAY
+189 NSTLAY

-214 RKYISKE
+214 RKYISKD

-253 TDPSIVSEQHLTKAD
+253 TDPSIVSEEHLTKAD

-303 GQKDKYGNNYKSGLD
+303 GQKDKYGNHYKSGLD

-362 QYKEVLDNYA
+362 QYKSVLDNYA

-394 EHVHKKGFTP
+394 EHVHEKGFTP

-439 SWNHSIA
+439 SWNYSIA

-469 VLRPSMPNDG
+469 VLRPSMPDDG

-495 DEWTPGKFQANTIAD
+495 DQWTPGKFQANTIAD
-510 DNPAIK
+510 DNPSIK

-551 NTKSNSIISHN
+551 NTSSNSIISHD

-576 FDKGSTLPD
+576 FEKGSTLPD

-592 DSLGKVTIKYV
+592 DSLGKVTINYV
-603 DKDGKELKSPVTRYG
+603 DKDGKEIKSPVTRYG
-618 NIGDEYNF
+618 NIGDEYSF

-667 KAALDNALDENVY
+667 KAALDNALDENDY
-680 IGATLGEYKTAL
+680 IGATFGEYKAAL

-697 LYDDKDA
+697 LYDDKKA

-710 AILTTLNN
+710 AILVQLNN
-718 AKKKAVKRAYYALWV
+718 AKKKAVKRAYYPLWV
-733 EVENPMADNG
+733 EVENPMGDNG
-743 YASGYSEY
+743 YASGYAEY

-772 KTAYDALVAARNG
+772 KTAYDELVAARNG
-785 LMKRDGTVPGIEASD
+785 LMKRDGNVPTVEASD
-800 GYWQLGVSPS
+800 NWYPYGYPSGVYNY
-810 DKYSYEKM
+810 DKM
-818 FDGNRETFAWFNDA
+818 FDGDETSFTWFNDA

-842 LPKTVNMSGI
+842 FANKVNMTGVTI
-852 KISAPERPGSDIIK
+852 IAPATAGDDIIR
-866 NADIMVSTDKENWTT
+866 NADIMVSEDKENWTT
-881 VGNLRMT
+881 VGNMKMD
-888 ADTLEQSF
+888 ADHLKHTF
-896 TFDKQSV
+896 TFDKQPV
-903 KYVKLVMKEASESWY
+903 KYVKILIKEDAENWY
-918 KIAEVQFTYDQ
+918 KIAEMKFTYEQ
-929 VEETTELKD
+929 IAENTELKD
-938 LLTEAYNQD
+938 LLKEAYAQD

-956 DTFLDA
+956 DTFLEA

-977 EEVINALRTAMKN
+977 EEVMNALRTAMKN
-990 LKVVS
+990 LKVAP
-995 KVNKADLEKAVTKAE
+995 KVNKAELEETVTKAE

-1028 TKALNDAKA
+1028 AKALEEAKA
-1037 VFENKGASQ
+1037 VVENKDASQ

-1053 KKLEDAIKGLDVLK
+1053 QKLKDAIKGLDVLK
-1067 GNTTALDAKIAEIKK
+1067 GDTTALDAKLAEIKK

-1104 GLDAKNATQVEVDE
+1104 GLDAENATQVEVDE
-1118 VVAKLTKAVNA
+1118 VVVKLTKAVYA
-1129 LEEKVVIEPEKPS
+1129 LEEKVVIEPEKPTVPEKPS

-1149 ETKPEVK
+1149 ETKPEI
-1156 PETKP
+1156 
-1161 EVKPETK
+1161 K
-1168 PEDKKDDT
+1168 PEDKKDNT

-1196 AGFVSVKKKK
+1196 AGYVSVKKKK
-1206 GVFKKIG
+1206 D

>member
-1 MPASYLIGNNTM
+1 MNT
-13 NKNNMKRVLM
+13 NNMKRMLM

-44 GTSAITER
+44 GTPAIAER

-98 ERLAEIVKL
+98 NRLAEIVKL
-107 VNSEFMAKQIVSS
+107 VNSEFMAKKIISS

-125 LYNQDGTP
+125 LYNQDGAP

-183 QLSIAN
+183 QITSVNGA
-189 NNTLAY
+189 LAY

-214 RKYISKE
+214 RKYISKD

-303 GQKDKYGNNYKSGLD
+303 GQVDKYGNHYKSGLD

-362 QYKEVLDNYA
+362 QYKSVLDNYA

-394 EHVHKKGFTP
+394 EHVHEKGFTP

-439 SWNHSIA
+439 SWNGSIA
-446 KLQTFLDKGHDTI
+446 RLQTFLDKGHDTI

-469 VLRPSMPNDG
+469 VLRPSMPDDG

-538 IANEMRALATKAW
+538 IANEMRALASKAW

-603 DKDGKELKSPVTRYG
+603 DKDGKEIKSPVTRYG

-667 KAALDNALDENVY
+667 KDALDNALDENEY
-680 IGATLGEYKTAL
+680 IGATLGEYKAAL

-697 LYDDKDA
+697 LYDDKNA
-704 LQQDVD
+704 LQKDVD
-710 AILTTLNN
+710 DVLVVLNS
-718 AKKKAVKRAYYALWV
+718 AKKKAIKRAYYPLWV

-743 YASGYSEY
+743 YASGYAEY

-772 KTAYDALVAARNG
+772 KKAYEALVTAREAI
-785 LMKRDGTVPGIEASD
+785 MKRDGNVPSVQASD
-800 GYWQLGVSPS
+800 GYWSLGVSPS
-810 DKYSYEKM
+810 DKYSYDKM
-818 FDGNRETFAWFNDA
+818 FDGNRDTFAWFNDA

-842 LPKTVNMSGI
+842 FANKVNMSGI

-866 NADIMVSTDKENWTT
+866 NADIMVSEDKENWTT
-881 VGNLRMT
+881 VGNLKMD
-888 ADTLEQSF
+888 ANNLEQTF
-896 TFDKQSV
+896 TFDKQPV
-903 KYVKLVMKEASESWY
+903 KYVKLEMKEASDSWY
-918 KIAEVQFTYDQ
+918 KIAEVQFTYEQ
-929 VEETTELKD
+929 VAENTELKD

-947 LTDKTSDSV
+947 LTDKTADSV
-956 DTFLDA
+956 DTFLEA
-962 LVEAQKAYAREDLNN
+962 LVEAQKAYAKEDLNN
-977 EEVINALRTAMKN
+977 EEVMNALRTAMKN
-990 LKVVS
+990 LKVAP
-995 KVNKADLEKAVTKAE
+995 KVNKAELKETVTKAE

-1028 TKALNDAKA
+1028 AKALEEAKA
-1037 VFENKGASQ
+1037 VVKNKDASQ
-1046 EEVNEAT
+1046 EEVNEAA

-1067 GNTTALDAKIAEIKK
+1067 GDTTALDAKLAEIKK
-1082 LDESKYT
+1082 LDEKKYT
-1089 EESWTALMNVVAEAK
+1089 ADSWAALMAAVEEAK
-1104 GLDAKNATQVEVDE
+1104 GLDAENATQVEVDE
-1118 VVAKLTKAVNA
+1118 VVAKLTKAVDA
-1129 LEEKVVIEPEKPS
+1129 LEEKVVIEPEKPTVPEKPS
-1142 EKPEIKP
+1142 EKPETKP

-1156 PETKP
+1156 PEIKP
-1161 EVKPETK
+1161 EEKPTTK

-1196 AGFVSVKKKK
+1196 AGYVSVKKKK
-1206 GVFKKIG
+1206 D

>member
-1 MPASYLIGNNTM
+1 M
-13 NKNNMKRVLM
+13 NKNNMKRILM

-44 GTSAITER
+44 GTPAITER

-98 ERLAEIVKL
+98 NRLAEIVKL
-107 VNSEFMAKQIVSS
+107 VNSEFMDKQIISA

-125 LYNQDGTP
+125 LYNQDGAP

-183 QLSIAN
+183 QLTIAN
-189 NNTLAY
+189 NSTLAY

-214 RKYISKE
+214 RKYISKD

-253 TDPSIVSEQHLTKAD
+253 TDPSIVSEEHLTKAD

-303 GQKDKYGNNYKSGLD
+303 GQKDKYGNHYKSGLD

-394 EHVHKKGFTP
+394 EHVHEKGFTP

-439 SWNHSIA
+439 SWNYSIA

-469 VLRPSMPNDG
+469 VLRPSMPDDG

-495 DEWTPGKFQANTIAD
+495 DQWTPGKFQANTIAD
-510 DNPAIK
+510 DNPSIK

-551 NTKSNSIISHN
+551 NTSSNSIISHD

-576 FDKGSTLPD
+576 FEKGSTLPD

-592 DSLGKVTIKYV
+592 DSLGKVTINYV
-603 DKDGKELKSPVTRYG
+603 DKDGKEIKSPVTRYG

-667 KAALDNALDENVY
+667 KTALDNALDENDY
-680 IGATLGEYKTAL
+680 IGATFGEYKAAL

-697 LYDDKDA
+697 LYDDKKA

-710 AILTTLNN
+710 AILVQLNN
-718 AKKKAVKRAYYALWV
+718 AKKKAVKRAYYPLWV
-733 EVENPMADNG
+733 EVENPMGDNG
-743 YASGYSEY
+743 YASGYAEY

-772 KTAYDALVAARNG
+772 KTAYDELVAARNG
-785 LMKRDGTVPGIEASD
+785 LMKRDGNVPTVEASD
-800 GYWQLGVSPS
+800 NWYPYGYPSGVYNY
-810 DKYSYEKM
+810 DKM
-818 FDGNRETFAWFNDA
+818 FDGDETSFTWFNDA

-842 LPKTVNMSGI
+842 FANKVNMTGVTI
-852 KISAPERPGSDIIK
+852 IAPATAGDDIIR
-866 NADIMVSTDKENWTT
+866 NADIMVSEDKENWTT
-881 VGNLRMT
+881 VGNMKMD
-888 ADTLEQSF
+888 ADHLKHTF
-896 TFDKQSV
+896 TFDKQPV
-903 KYVKLVMKEASESWY
+903 KYVKILIKEDAENWY
-918 KIAEVQFTYDQ
+918 KIAEMKFTYEQ
-929 VEETTELKD
+929 IAENTELKD
-938 LLTEAYNQD
+938 LLKEAYNQD
-947 LTDKTSDSV
+947 LTDKTADSV

-962 LVEAQKAYAREDLNN
+962 LVEAQKAYAKEDLTN
-977 EEVINALRTAMKN
+977 EEVMNALRTAMKN
-990 LKVVS
+990 LKVAP
-995 KVNKADLEKAVTKAE
+995 KVNKAELEETVTKAE
-1010 AISEETLNKA
+1010 AISEDTLNKA

-1028 TKALNDAKA
+1028 AKALEEAKA
-1037 VFENKGASQ
+1037 VLENKDASQ
-1046 EEVNEAT
+1046 EEVNEAA

-1067 GNTTALDAKIAEIKK
+1067 GDTAALDAKLAEIKE
-1082 LDESKYT
+1082 LDEKKYT
-1089 EESWTALMNVVAEAK
+1089 ADSWTALMAVVEEAK
-1104 GLDAKNATQVEVDE
+1104 SLDAENATQKDVDE
-1118 VVAKLTKAVNA
+1118 VVAKLTKAVEG
-1129 LEEKVVIEPEKPS
+1129 LEEKVVIEPEKPT
-1142 EKPEIKP
+1142 EPEKPETKPEIKP

-1156 PETKP
+1156 PEEKPATKP
-1161 EVKPETK
+1161 EN
-1168 PEDKKDDT
+1168 KKDDT

-1196 AGFVSVKKKK
+1196 AGYVSVKKKK
-1206 GVFKKIG
+1206 D

>member
-1 MPASYLIGNNTM
+1 MKMNT
-13 NKNNMKRVLM
+13 NNMKRMLM

-44 GTSAITER
+44 GTPAIAER

-98 ERLAEIVKL
+98 NRLAEIVKL
-107 VNSEFMAKQIVSS
+107 VNSEFMAKKIISS

-125 LYNQDGTP
+125 LYNQDGAP

-183 QLSIAN
+183 QITSVNGA
-189 NNTLAY
+189 LAY

-214 RKYISKE
+214 RKYISKD

-303 GQKDKYGNNYKSGLD
+303 GQKDKYGNHYKSGLD

-394 EHVHKKGFTP
+394 EHVHEKGFTP

-439 SWNHSIA
+439 SWNGSIA
-446 KLQTFLDKGHDTI
+446 RLQTFLDKGHDTI

-469 VLRPSMPNDG
+469 VLRPSMPDDG

-603 DKDGKELKSPVTRYG
+603 DKDGKDIKSPVTRYG

-631 YGYRLVSDK
+631 YGYRLVSNK

-667 KAALDNALDENVY
+667 KDALDNALDENEY
-680 IGATLGEYKTAL
+680 IGATLGEYKAAL

-697 LYDDKDA
+697 LYDDKNA
-704 LQQDVD
+704 LQKDVD
-710 AILTTLNN
+710 DVLVVLNS
-718 AKKKAVKRAYYALWV
+718 AKKKAIKRAYYPLWV

-743 YASGYSEY
+743 YASGYAEY

-772 KTAYDALVAARNG
+772 KTAYDELVAARNG
-785 LMKRDGTVPGIEASD
+785 LMKRDGNVPSVQASD
-800 GYWQLGVSPS
+800 GYWSLGVSPS
-810 DKYSYEKM
+810 DKYSYDKM
-818 FDGNRETFAWFNDA
+818 FDGNRDTFAWFNDA

-842 LPKTVNMSGI
+842 FANKVNMSGI

-866 NADIMVSTDKENWTT
+866 NADIMVSEDKENWTT
-881 VGNLRMT
+881 VGNLKMD
-888 ADTLEQSF
+888 ANNLEQTF
-896 TFDKQSV
+896 TFDKQPV
-903 KYVKLVMKEASESWY
+903 KYVKLEMKEASDSWY
-918 KIAEVQFTYDQ
+918 KIAEVQFTYEQ
-929 VEETTELKD
+929 VAENTELKD

-947 LTDKTSDSV
+947 LTDKTADSV
-956 DTFLDA
+956 DTFLEA
-962 LVEAQKAYAREDLNN
+962 LVEAQKAYAKEDLNN
-977 EEVINALRTAMKN
+977 EEVMNALRTAMKN
-990 LKVVS
+990 LKVAP
-995 KVNKADLEKAVTKAE
+995 KVNKAELKETVTKAE

-1028 TKALNDAKA
+1028 AKALEEAKA
-1037 VFENKGASQ
+1037 VVKNKDASQ
-1046 EEVNEAT
+1046 EEVNEAA

-1067 GNTTALDAKIAEIKK
+1067 GDTTALDAKLAEIKK

-1104 GLDAKNATQVEVDE
+1104 GLDKENATQVEVDE
-1118 VVAKLTKAVNA
+1118 VVAKLTKAVDA
-1129 LEEKVVIEPEKPS
+1129 LEEKVVIEPEKPTVP
-1142 EKPEIKP
+1142 EKPETKPEIKP

-1156 PETKP
+1156 PEEKP
-1161 EVKPETK
+1161 TTK

-1196 AGFVSVKKKK
+1196 AGYVSVKKKD
-1206 GVFKKIG
+1206 

>member
-1 MPASYLIGNNTM
+1 MNT
-13 NKNNMKRVLM
+13 NNMKRMLM

-44 GTSAITER
+44 GTPAIAER

-98 ERLAEIVKL
+98 DRLAEIVKL
-107 VNSEFMAKQIVSS
+107 VNSEFMAKKIISS
-120 DAQAM
+120 DAQGM
-125 LYNQDGTP
+125 LYNQDGAP

-183 QLSIAN
+183 QLTIAN
-189 NNTLAY
+189 NSTLAY

-214 RKYISKE
+214 RKYISKD

-253 TDPSIVSEQHLTKAD
+253 TDPSIVSEQHLTKSD

-303 GQKDKYGNNYKSGLD
+303 GQVDKYGNHYKSGLD
-318 VTNPEAIKY
+318 ITNPEAIKY
-327 IYSLYDEYMELFKG
+327 IYSLYDEYMELFEG

-362 QYKEVLDNYA
+362 QYKSVLDNYA

-385 IAKYINDLA
+385 VAKYINDLA
-394 EHVHKKGFTP
+394 EHVHEKGFTP
-404 RIWNDGIYYGENSW
+404 RIWNDGIYYGENSYYDK
-418 GQNKQMIEMHKYIG
+418 KQLIKMHKYIG

-439 SWNHSIA
+439 SWNYSIA

-469 VLRPSMPNDG
+469 VLRPSMPTDG

-592 DSLGKVTIKYV
+592 DSLGKVTINYV
-603 DKDGKELKSPVTRYG
+603 DKDGKEIKSPVTRYG

-667 KAALDNALDENVY
+667 KDALDNALDENEY
-680 IGATLGEYKTAL
+680 IGATLGEYKAAL

-697 LYDDKDA
+697 LYDDKNA
-704 LQQDVD
+704 LQKDVD
-710 AILTTLNN
+710 AILTKLNA
-718 AKKKAVKRAYYALWV
+718 AKKKAIKRVYYPLWV
-733 EVENPMADNG
+733 EVENPLEDNG
-743 YASGYSEY
+743 YASGYAEY
-751 LEAVKNGKKVLY
+751 LEAVKNGLY
-763 GEEVTDEAV
+763 SEDVTDEAV
-772 KTAYDALVAARNG
+772 KTAYDELVAARNG
-785 LMKRDGTVPGIEASD
+785 LMKRDGNVPSVQASD
-800 GYWQLGVSPS
+800 GYWSLGVYPS
-810 DKYSYEKM
+810 DKYSYDKM
-818 FDGNRETFAWFNDA
+818 FDGNRDTFAWFNDA

-842 LPKTVNMSGI
+842 FVNKVNMSGI
-852 KISAPERPGSDIIK
+852 KISAPEKPGSDIIK
-866 NADIMVSTDKENWTT
+866 NADIMVSEDKENWTR
-881 VGNLRMT
+881 VANLKMD
-888 ADTLEQSF
+888 ANNLEQTF
-896 TFDKQSV
+896 TFDKQPV
-903 KYVKLVMKEASESWY
+903 KYVKLEMKEASDSWY
-918 KIAEVQFTYDQ
+918 KIAEVQFTYEQ
-929 VEETTELKD
+929 VAENTELKD
-938 LLTEAYNQD
+938 LLKEAYGQD
-947 LTDKTSDSV
+947 LTDKTADSV

-962 LVEAQKAYAREDLNN
+962 LIEAQKAYAKEDLNN
-977 EEVINALRTAMKN
+977 EEVINTLRDAMKN
-990 LKVVS
+990 LKVAP
-995 KVNKADLEKAVTKAE
+995 KVNKAELEETVTKAE

-1028 TKALNDAKA
+1028 AKALEDAKA
-1037 VFENKGASQ
+1037 VVKNKDASQ
-1046 EEVNEAT
+1046 EEVNEAA
-1053 KKLEDAIKGLDVLK
+1053 KKLEEAIKGLDVLK
-1067 GNTTALDAKIAEIKK
+1067 GDTTALDAKLAEIKE

-1089 EESWTALMNVVAEAK
+1089 EESWAALMAAVEEAK
-1104 GLDAKNATQVEVDE
+1104 GLDAENATQVEVDE
-1118 VVAKLTKAVNA
+1118 VVAKLTKAVDG
-1129 LEEKVVIEPEKPS
+1129 LEEKVVIEPEKPTVP
-1142 EKPEIKP
+1142 EKPETKPEIKP
-1149 ETKPEVK
+1149 ETKP
-1156 PETKP
+1156 T
-1161 EVKPETK
+1161 TK

-1196 AGFVSVKKKK
+1196 AGYVSVKKKK
-1206 GVFKKIG
+1206 D

>member
-1 MPASYLIGNNTM
+1 MKMNT
-13 NKNNMKRVLM
+13 NNMKRMLM

-44 GTSAITER
+44 GTPAIAER

-98 ERLAEIVKL
+98 NRLAEIVKL
-107 VNSEFMAKQIVSS
+107 VNSEFMAKKIISS

-125 LYNQDGTP
+125 LYNQDGAP

-183 QLSIAN
+183 QITSVNGA
-189 NNTLAY
+189 LAY

-214 RKYISKE
+214 RKYISKD

-303 GQKDKYGNNYKSGLD
+303 GQVDAYGNNYKSGLD

-362 QYKEVLDNYA
+362 QYKSVLDNYA

-394 EHVHKKGFTP
+394 EHVHEKGFTP

-439 SWNHSIA
+439 SWNYSIA

-538 IANEMRALATKAW
+538 IANEMRALASKAW

-603 DKDGKELKSPVTRYG
+603 DKDGKDIKSPVTRYG

-667 KAALDNALDENVY
+667 KDALDNALDENEY
-680 IGATLGEYKTAL
+680 IGATLGEYKAAL

-697 LYDDKDA
+697 LYDDKNA

-710 AILTTLNN
+710 AILTKLNA
-718 AKKKAVKRAYYALWV
+718 AKKKAIKRAYYPLWV
-733 EVENPMADNG
+733 EVENPLEDNG
-743 YASGYSEY
+743 YASGYAEY

-772 KTAYDALVAARNG
+772 KEAYEALVTAREAI
-785 LMKRDGTVPGIEASD
+785 MKRDGNVPTVEASD
-800 GYWQLGVSPS
+800 NWYPYGWPQGVYNY
-810 DKYSYEKM
+810 DKM
-818 FDGNRETFAWFNDA
+818 FDGDESSFTWFNDA

-842 LPKTVNMSGI
+842 FANKVNMTGVTVI
-852 KISAPERPGSDIIK
+852 APANAGDDVIK
-866 NADIMVSTDKENWTT
+866 NADIMVSEDKENWTT
-881 VGNLRMT
+881 VGNMKMD
-888 ADTLEQSF
+888 ADHLKHTF
-896 TFDKQSV
+896 TFDKQPV
-903 KYVKLVMKEASESWY
+903 KYVKILIKEDAENWY
-918 KIAEVQFTYDQ
+918 KIAEMKFTYEQ
-929 VEETTELKD
+929 IAENTELKD
-938 LLTEAYNQD
+938 LLKEAYDQD
-947 LTDKTSDSV
+947 LTDKTADSV

-962 LVEAQKAYAREDLNN
+962 LIEAQKAYAKEDLNN
-977 EEVINALRTAMKN
+977 EEVMNTLRDAMKN
-990 LKVVS
+990 LKVAP
-995 KVNKADLEKAVTKAE
+995 KVNKAELEETVTKAE
-1010 AISEETLNKA
+1010 AISEDTLNKA

-1028 TKALNDAKA
+1028 AKALEEAKA
-1037 VFENKGASQ
+1037 VVKNKDASQ
-1046 EEVNEAT
+1046 EEVNEAA
-1053 KKLEDAIKGLDVLK
+1053 KKLEEAIKGLDVLK
-1067 GNTTALDAKIAEIKK
+1067 GDTTALDAKLAEIKK
-1082 LDESKYT
+1082 LDEKKYT
-1089 EESWTALMNVVAEAK
+1089 ADSWAALMAAVEEAK
-1104 GLDAKNATQVEVDE
+1104 GLDAENATQVEVDE
-1118 VVAKLTKAVNA
+1118 VVAKLTKAVDA
-1129 LEEKVVIEPEKPS
+1129 LEEKVVIEPEKPTVPEKPS
-1142 EKPEIKP
+1142 EKPETKP

-1156 PETKP
+1156 PTTKP
-1161 EVKPETK
+1161 EN
-1168 PEDKKDDT
+1168 KKDDT

-1196 AGFVSVKKKK
+1196 AGYVSVKKKK
-1206 GVFKKIG
+1206 D

>member
-1 MPASYLIGNNTM
+1 MNT
-13 NKNNMKRVLM
+13 NNMKRMLM

-44 GTSAITER
+44 GTPAIAER
-52 TMTNEQLVAAT
+52 TMTSEQLVAAT

-98 ERLAEIVKL
+98 NRLAEIVKL
-107 VNSEFMAKQIVSS
+107 VNSEFMAKKIISS

-125 LYNQDGTP
+125 LYNQDGAP

-183 QLSIAN
+183 QITSVNGA
-189 NNTLAY
+189 LAY

-214 RKYISKE
+214 RKYISKD

-303 GQKDKYGNNYKSGLD
+303 GQVDKYGNHYKSGLD

-362 QYKEVLDNYA
+362 QYKSVLDNYA

-394 EHVHKKGFTP
+394 EHVHEKGFTP

-418 GQNKQMIEMHKYIG
+418 GQNKQMIKMHKYIG

-439 SWNHSIA
+439 SWNGSIA
-446 KLQTFLDKGHDTI
+446 RLQTFLDKGHDTI

-469 VLRPSMPNDG
+469 VLRPSMPDDG

-551 NTKSNSIISHN
+551 NTKSNGIISHN

-576 FDKGSTLPD
+576 FEKGSTLPD

-592 DSLGKVTIKYV
+592 DSLGKVTINYV
-603 DKDGKELKSPVTRYG
+603 DKDGKEIKSPVTRYG

-631 YGYRLVSDK
+631 YGYRLVSNK

-667 KAALDNALDENVY
+667 KDALDNALDENEY
-680 IGATLGEYKTAL
+680 IGATLGEYKAAL

-697 LYDDKDA
+697 LYDDKNA
-704 LQQDVD
+704 LQKDVD
-710 AILTTLNN
+710 DVLVVLNS
-718 AKKKAVKRAYYALWV
+718 AKKKAIKRAYYPLWV
-733 EVENPMADNG
+733 EVENPLEDNG
-743 YASGYSEY
+743 YASGYAEY

-763 GEEVTDEAV
+763 SEEVTDEAV
-772 KTAYDALVAARNG
+772 KGAYEALVTAREAI
-785 LMKRDGTVPGIEASD
+785 MKRDGNVPTVEASD
-800 GYWQLGVSPS
+800 NWYPYGWPQGVYNY
-810 DKYSYEKM
+810 DKM
-818 FDGNRETFAWFNDA
+818 FDGDESSFTWFNDA

-842 LPKTVNMSGI
+842 FANKVNMTGVTVI
-852 KISAPERPGSDIIK
+852 APANAGDDVIK
-866 NADIMVSTDKENWTT
+866 NADIMVSEDKENWTT
-881 VGNLRMT
+881 VGNMKMD
-888 ADTLEQSF
+888 ADHLKHTF
-896 TFDKQSV
+896 TFDKQPV
-903 KYVKLVMKEASESWY
+903 KYVKILIKEDAENWY
-918 KIAEVQFTYDQ
+918 KIAEMKFTYEQ
-929 VEETTELKD
+929 IAENTELKD
-938 LLTEAYNQD
+938 LLKEAYGQD
-947 LTDKTSDSV
+947 LTDKTADSV

-962 LVEAQKAYAREDLNN
+962 LIEAQKAYAKEDLNN
-977 EEVINALRTAMKN
+977 EEVMNTLRDAMKN
-990 LKVVS
+990 LKVAP
-995 KVNKADLEKAVTKAE
+995 KVNKAELEETVTKAK
-1010 AISEETLNKA
+1010 AISEDTLNKA

-1028 TKALNDAKA
+1028 VKALEDAKA
-1037 VFENKGASQ
+1037 VVENKDASQ
-1046 EEVNEAT
+1046 EEVNEAA
-1053 KKLEDAIKGLDVLK
+1053 KKLEEAIKGLDVVK
-1067 GNTTALDAKIAEIKK
+1067 GDTTALDAKLAEIKK
-1082 LDESKYT
+1082 LDEKKYT
-1089 EESWTALMNVVAEAK
+1089 ADSWAALMAAVEEAK
-1104 GLDAKNATQVEVDE
+1104 GLDAENATQVEVDE
-1118 VVAKLTKAVNA
+1118 VVAKLTKAVDA
-1129 LEEKVVIEPEKPS
+1129 LEEKVVIEPEKPTVPEKPS
-1142 EKPEIKP
+1142 EKPETKP

-1156 PETKP
+1156 PEIKP
-1161 EVKPETK
+1161 EEKPTTK

-1196 AGFVSVKKKK
+1196 AGYVSVKKKK
-1206 GVFKKIG
+1206 D

>member
-1 MPASYLIGNNTM
+1 MNT
-13 NKNNMKRVLM
+13 NNMKRMLM

-44 GTSAITER
+44 GTPAIAER

-98 ERLAEIVKL
+98 DRLAEIVKL
-107 VNSEFMAKQIVSS
+107 VNSEFMAKKIISS

-125 LYNQDGTP
+125 LYNQDGAP

-183 QLSIAN
+183 QLTIAN
-189 NNTLAY
+189 NSTLAY

-214 RKYISKE
+214 RKYISKD

-253 TDPSIVSEQHLTKAD
+253 TDPSIVSEQHLTKSD

-303 GQKDKYGNNYKSGLD
+303 GQVDKYGNHYKSGLD
-318 VTNPEAIKY
+318 ITNPEAIKY
-327 IYSLYDEYMELFKG
+327 IYSLYDEYME
-341 CTDFHIGGDEYME
+341 

-362 QYKEVLDNYA
+362 QYKSVLDNYA

-385 IAKYINDLA
+385 VAKYINDLA
-394 EHVHKKGFTP
+394 EHVHEKGFTP
-404 RIWNDGIYYGENSW
+404 RIWNDGIYYGENSYYDK
-418 GQNKQMIEMHKYIG
+418 KQLIKMHKYIG

-439 SWNHSIA
+439 SWNYSIA

-469 VLRPSMPNDG
+469 VLRPSMPTDG

-592 DSLGKVTIKYV
+592 DSLGKVTINYV
-603 DKDGKELKSPVTRYG
+603 DKDGKEIKSPVTRYG

-667 KAALDNALDENVY
+667 KDALDNALDENEY
-680 IGATLGEYKTAL
+680 IGATLGEYKAAL

-697 LYDDKDA
+697 LYDDKNA
-704 LQQDVD
+704 LQKDVD
-710 AILTTLNN
+710 AILTKLNA
-718 AKKKAVKRAYYALWV
+718 AKKKAIKRVYYPLWV
-733 EVENPMADNG
+733 EVENPLEDNG
-743 YASGYSEY
+743 YASGYAEY

-763 GEEVTDEAV
+763 SEDVTDEAV
-772 KTAYDALVAARNG
+772 KTAYDELVAARNG
-785 LMKRDGTVPGIEASD
+785 LMKRDGNVPSVQASD
-800 GYWQLGVSPS
+800 GYWSLGVYPS
-810 DKYSYEKM
+810 DKYSYDKM
-818 FDGNRETFAWFNDA
+818 FDGNRDTFAWFNDA

-842 LPKTVNMSGI
+842 FANKVNMSGI
-852 KISAPERPGSDIIK
+852 KISAPEKPGSDIIK
-866 NADIMVSTDKENWTT
+866 NADIMVSEDKKNWTR
-881 VGNLRMT
+881 VANLKMD
-888 ADTLEQSF
+888 ANNLEQTF
-896 TFDKQSV
+896 TFDKQPV
-903 KYVKLVMKEASESWY
+903 KYVKLEMKEASDSWY
-918 KIAEVQFTYDQ
+918 KIAEVQFTYEQ
-929 VEETTELKD
+929 VAENTELKD
-938 LLTEAYNQD
+938 LLKEAYGQD
-947 LTDKTSDSV
+947 LTDKTADSV

-962 LVEAQKAYAREDLNN
+962 LIEAQKAYAKEDLNN
-977 EEVINALRTAMKN
+977 EEVINTLRDAMKS
-990 LKVVS
+990 LKVAP
-995 KVNKADLEKAVTKAE
+995 KVNKAELEETVTKAE

-1028 TKALNDAKA
+1028 AKALEDAKA
-1037 VFENKGASQ
+1037 VVKNKDASQ
-1046 EEVNEAT
+1046 EEVNEAA
-1053 KKLEDAIKGLDVLK
+1053 KKLEEAIKGLDVLK
-1067 GNTTALDAKIAEIKK
+1067 GDTTALDAKLAEIKE

-1089 EESWTALMNVVAEAK
+1089 EESWAALMAAVEEAK
-1104 GLDAKNATQVEVDE
+1104 GLDAENATQVEVDE
-1118 VVAKLTKAVNA
+1118 VVAKLTKAVDA
-1129 LEEKVVIEPEKPS
+1129 LEEKVVIEPEKPTVP
-1142 EKPEIKP
+1142 EKPETKPEIKP
-1149 ETKPEVK
+1149 ETKP
-1156 PETKP
+1156 T
-1161 EVKPETK
+1161 TK

-1196 AGFVSVKKKK
+1196 ASYVSVKKKD
-1206 GVFKKIG
+1206 

>member
-1 MPASYLIGNNTM
+1 MKMNT
-13 NKNNMKRVLM
+13 NNMKRMLM

-44 GTSAITER
+44 GTPAIAER

-98 ERLAEIVKL
+98 NRLAEIVKL
-107 VNSEFMAKQIVSS
+107 VNSEFMAKKIISS

-125 LYNQDGTP
+125 LYNQDGAP

-183 QLSIAN
+183 QITSVNGA
-189 NNTLAY
+189 LAY

-214 RKYISKE
+214 RKYISKD

-303 GQKDKYGNNYKSGLD
+303 GQVDKYGNHYKSGLD

-362 QYKEVLDNYA
+362 QYKSVLDNYA

-394 EHVHKKGFTP
+394 EHVHEKGFTP

-439 SWNHSIA
+439 SWNGSIA
-446 KLQTFLDKGHDTI
+446 RLQTFLDKGHDTI

-469 VLRPSMPNDG
+469 VLRPSMPDDG

-538 IANEMRALATKAW
+538 IANEMRALASKAW

-603 DKDGKELKSPVTRYG
+603 DKDGKDIKSPVTRYG

-667 KAALDNALDENVY
+667 KDALDNALDENEY
-680 IGATLGEYKTAL
+680 IGATLGEYKAAL

-697 LYDDKDA
+697 LYDDKNA
-704 LQQDVD
+704 LQKDVD
-710 AILTTLNN
+710 DVLVVLNS
-718 AKKKAVKRAYYALWV
+718 AKKKAIKRAYYPLWV

-743 YASGYSEY
+743 YASGYAEY

-772 KTAYDALVAARNG
+772 KEAYEALVTAREAI
-785 LMKRDGTVPGIEASD
+785 MKRDGNVPTVEASD
-800 GYWQLGVSPS
+800 NWYPYGWPQGVYNY
-810 DKYSYEKM
+810 DKM
-818 FDGNRETFAWFNDA
+818 FDGDESSFTWFNDA

-842 LPKTVNMSGI
+842 FANKVNMTGVTVI
-852 KISAPERPGSDIIK
+852 APANAGDDVIK
-866 NADIMVSTDKENWTT
+866 NADIMVSEDKENWTT
-881 VGNLRMT
+881 VGNMKMD
-888 ADTLEQSF
+888 ADHLKHTF
-896 TFDKQSV
+896 TFDKQPV
-903 KYVKLVMKEASESWY
+903 KYVKILIKEDAENWY
-918 KIAEVQFTYDQ
+918 KIAEMKFTYEQ
-929 VEETTELKD
+929 IAENTELKD
-938 LLTEAYNQD
+938 LLKEAYDQD
-947 LTDKTSDSV
+947 LTDKTADSV

-962 LVEAQKAYAREDLNN
+962 LIEAQKAYAKEDLNN
-977 EEVINALRTAMKN
+977 EEVMNTLRDAMKN
-990 LKVVS
+990 LKVAP
-995 KVNKADLEKAVTKAE
+995 KVNKAELEETVTKAE
-1010 AISEETLNKA
+1010 AISEDTLNKA

-1028 TKALNDAKA
+1028 AKALEDAKA
-1037 VFENKGASQ
+1037 VVKNKDASQ
-1046 EEVNEAT
+1046 EEVNEAA

-1067 GNTTALDAKIAEIKK
+1067 GDTTALDAKLAEIKK
-1082 LDESKYT
+1082 LDEKKYT
-1089 EESWTALMNVVAEAK
+1089 ADSWAALMAAVEEAK
-1104 GLDAKNATQVEVDE
+1104 GLDAENATQVEVDE
-1118 VVAKLTKAVNA
+1118 VVAKLTKAVDA
-1129 LEEKVVIEPEKPS
+1129 LEEKVVIEPEKPTVP
-1142 EKPEIKP
+1142 EKPETKP

-1156 PETKP
+1156 PEIKP
-1161 EVKPETK
+1161 EEKPTTK

-1196 AGFVSVKKKK
+1196 AGYVSVKKKD
-1206 GVFKKIG
+1206 

>member
-1 MPASYLIGNNTM
+1 M
-13 NKNNMKRVLM
+13 NKNNMKRILM

-44 GTSAITER
+44 GTPAITER

-98 ERLAEIVKL
+98 NRLAEIVKL
-107 VNSEFMAKQIVSS
+107 VNSEFMDKQIISA

-125 LYNQDGTP
+125 LYNQDGAP

-183 QLSIAN
+183 QLTIAN
-189 NNTLAY
+189 NSTLAY

-214 RKYISKE
+214 RKYISKD

-253 TDPSIVSEQHLTKAD
+253 TDPSIVSEEHLTKAD

-394 EHVHKKGFTP
+394 EHVHEKGFTP

-418 GQNKQMIEMHKYIG
+418 GQNKQIINMHKYIG

-439 SWNHSIA
+439 SWNYSIA

-495 DEWTPGKFQANTIAD
+495 DDWTPGKFQANTIAD
-510 DNPAIK
+510 DNPSIK

-551 NTKSNSIISHN
+551 NTSSNSIISHD

-576 FDKGSTLPD
+576 FEKGSTLPD

-592 DSLGKVTIKYV
+592 DSLGKVTINYV
-603 DKDGKELKSPVTRYG
+603 DKDGKEIKSPVTRYG

-667 KAALDNALDENVY
+667 KTALDNALDENDY
-680 IGATLGEYKTAL
+680 IGATLSEYKAAL

-697 LYDDKDA
+697 LYDDKKA

-710 AILTTLNN
+710 AILVQLNN
-718 AKKKAVKRAYYALWV
+718 AKKKAVKRAYYPLWV
-733 EVENPMADNG
+733 EVENPMGDNG
-743 YASGYSEY
+743 YASGYAEY
-751 LEAVKNGKKVLY
+751 LETVKNGKKVLY

-772 KTAYDALVAARNG
+772 KTAYDELVAARNG
-785 LMKRDGTVPGIEASD
+785 LMKRDGNVPTVEASD
-800 GYWQLGVSPS
+800 NWYPYGYPSGVYNY
-810 DKYSYEKM
+810 DKM
-818 FDGNRETFAWFNDA
+818 FDGDETSFTWFNDA

-842 LPKTVNMSGI
+842 FANKVNMTGVTI
-852 KISAPERPGSDIIK
+852 IAPATAGDDIIR
-866 NADIMVSTDKENWTT
+866 NADIMVSEDKENWTT
-881 VGNLRMT
+881 VGNMKMD
-888 ADTLEQSF
+888 ADHLKHTF
-896 TFDKQSV
+896 TFDKQPV
-903 KYVKLVMKEASESWY
+903 KYVKILIKEDAENWY
-918 KIAEVQFTYDQ
+918 KIAEMKFTYEQ
-929 VEETTELKD
+929 IAENTELKD
-938 LLTEAYNQD
+938 LLKEAYAQD
-947 LTDKTSDSV
+947 LTDKTADSV

-962 LVEAQKAYAREDLNN
+962 LVEAQKAYAREDLEN
-977 EEVINALRTAMKN
+977 EEVMNALRTAMKN
-990 LKVVS
+990 LKVAP
-995 KVNKADLEKAVTKAE
+995 KVNKAELEETVTKAE
-1010 AISEETLNKA
+1010 AISEDTLNKA

-1028 TKALNDAKA
+1028 AKALEEAKA
-1037 VFENKGASQ
+1037 VVENKDASQ
-1046 EEVNEAT
+1046 EEVNEAA

-1067 GNTTALDAKIAEIKK
+1067 GDTAALDAKLAEIKE
-1082 LDESKYT
+1082 LDEKKYT
-1089 EESWTALMNVVAEAK
+1089 AESWAALMAAVEEAK
-1104 GLDAKNATQVEVDE
+1104 GLDVENATQKDVDE
-1118 VVAKLTKAVNA
+1118 VVAKLTKAVEG
-1129 LEEKVVIEPEKPS
+1129 LEEKVVIEPEKPT
-1142 EKPEIKP
+1142 EPEKPETKPEIKP

-1156 PETKP
+1156 PEEKPATKP
-1161 EVKPETK
+1161 EN
-1168 PEDKKDDT
+1168 KKDDT

-1196 AGFVSVKKKK
+1196 AGYVSVKKKK
-1206 GVFKKIG
+1206 D

>member
-1 MPASYLIGNNTM
+1 MNT
-13 NKNNMKRVLM
+13 NNMKRMLM

-44 GTSAITER
+44 GTPAIAER

-98 ERLAEIVKL
+98 NRLAEIVKL
-107 VNSEFMAKQIVSS
+107 VNSEFMAKKIISS

-125 LYNQDGTP
+125 LYNQDGAP

-183 QLSIAN
+183 QITSVNGA
-189 NNTLAY
+189 LAY

-214 RKYISKE
+214 RKYISKD

-303 GQKDKYGNNYKSGLD
+303 GQVDKYGNHYKSGLD

-362 QYKEVLDNYA
+362 QYKSVLDNYA

-394 EHVHKKGFTP
+394 EHVHEKGFTP

-418 GQNKQMIEMHKYIG
+418 GQNKQMIKMHKYIG

-439 SWNHSIA
+439 SWNGSIA
-446 KLQTFLDKGHDTI
+446 RLQTFLDKGHDTI

-469 VLRPSMPNDG
+469 VLRPSMPDDG

-551 NTKSNSIISHN
+551 NTKSNGIISHN

-576 FDKGSTLPD
+576 FEKGSTLPD

-592 DSLGKVTIKYV
+592 DSLGKVTINYV
-603 DKDGKELKSPVTRYG
+603 DKDGKEIKSPVTRYG

-631 YGYRLVSDK
+631 YGYRLVSNK

-667 KAALDNALDENVY
+667 KDALDNALDENEY
-680 IGATLGEYKTAL
+680 IGATLGEYKAAL

-697 LYDDKDA
+697 LYDDKNA
-704 LQQDVD
+704 LQKDVD
-710 AILTTLNN
+710 DVLVVLNS
-718 AKKKAVKRAYYALWV
+718 AKKKAIKRAYYPLWV
-733 EVENPMADNG
+733 EVENPLEDNG
-743 YASGYSEY
+743 YASGYAEY

-763 GEEVTDEAV
+763 SEEVTDEAV
-772 KTAYDALVAARNG
+772 KGAYEALVTAREAI
-785 LMKRDGTVPGIEASD
+785 MKRDGNVPTVEASD
-800 GYWQLGVSPS
+800 NWYPYGWPQGVYNY
-810 DKYSYEKM
+810 DKM
-818 FDGNRETFAWFNDA
+818 FDGDESSFTWFNDA

-842 LPKTVNMSGI
+842 FANKVNMTGVTVI
-852 KISAPERPGSDIIK
+852 APANAGDDVIK
-866 NADIMVSTDKENWTT
+866 NADIMVSEDKENWTT
-881 VGNLRMT
+881 VGNMKMD
-888 ADTLEQSF
+888 ADHLKHTF
-896 TFDKQSV
+896 TFDKQPV
-903 KYVKLVMKEASESWY
+903 KYVKILIKEDAENWY
-918 KIAEVQFTYDQ
+918 KIAEMKFTYEQ
-929 VEETTELKD
+929 IAENTELKD
-938 LLTEAYNQD
+938 LLKEAYGQD
-947 LTDKTSDSV
+947 LTDKTADSV

-962 LVEAQKAYAREDLNN
+962 LIEAQKAYAKEDLNN
-977 EEVINALRTAMKN
+977 EEVMNTLRDAMKN
-990 LKVVS
+990 LKVAP
-995 KVNKADLEKAVTKAE
+995 KVNKAELEETVTKAE

-1028 TKALNDAKA
+1028 VKALEDAKA
-1037 VFENKGASQ
+1037 VVENKDASQ
-1046 EEVNEAT
+1046 EEVNEAA
-1053 KKLEDAIKGLDVLK
+1053 KKLEDAIKGLDVVK
-1067 GNTTALDAKIAEIKK
+1067 GDTTALDAKLAEIKK
-1082 LDESKYT
+1082 LDEKKYT
-1089 EESWTALMNVVAEAK
+1089 ADSWAALMAAVEEAK
-1104 GLDAKNATQVEVDE
+1104 GLDAENATQVEVDE
-1118 VVAKLTKAVNA
+1118 VVAKLTKAVDA
-1129 LEEKVVIEPEKPS
+1129 LEEKVVIEPEKPTVPEKPS
-1142 EKPEIKP
+1142 EKPETKP
-1149 ETKPEVK
+1149 ETKPEVRPEIK
-1156 PETKP
+1156 PEEKP
-1161 EVKPETK
+1161 TTK

-1196 AGFVSVKKKK
+1196 AGYVSVKKKK
-1206 GVFKKIG
+1206 D

>member
-1 MPASYLIGNNTM
+1 MKM
-13 NKNNMKRVLM
+13 KKNNMKRMLM

-44 GTSAITER
+44 GTPAIAER

-98 ERLAEIVKL
+98 NRLAEIVKL
-107 VNSEFMAKQIVSS
+107 VNSEFMAKQIISS

-125 LYNQDGTP
+125 LYNQDGAP

-183 QLSIAN
+183 QITSVNGA
-189 NNTLAY
+189 LAY

-214 RKYISKE
+214 RKYISKD

-303 GQKDKYGNNYKSGLD
+303 GQVDKYGNHYKSGLD

-362 QYKEVLDNYA
+362 QYKSVLDNYA

-394 EHVHKKGFTP
+394 EHVHEKGFTP

-418 GQNKQMIEMHKYIG
+418 GQNKQMIKMHKYIG

-439 SWNHSIA
+439 SWNGSIA
-446 KLQTFLDKGHDTI
+446 RLQTFLDKGHDTI

-510 DNPAIK
+510 DTPAIK

-576 FDKGSTLPD
+576 FEKGSTLPN

-592 DSLGKVTIKYV
+592 DSLGKVTINYV
-603 DKDGKELKSPVTRYG
+603 DKDGKEIMSPVTRYG

-667 KAALDNALDENVY
+667 KDALDNALDENEY
-680 IGATLGEYKTAL
+680 IGATLGEYKAAL

-697 LYDDKDA
+697 LYDDKNA
-704 LQQDVD
+704 LQKDVD
-710 AILTTLNN
+710 DVLVVLNS
-718 AKKKAVKRAYYALWV
+718 AKKKAIKRAYYPLWV
-733 EVENPMADNG
+733 EVENPLEDNG
-743 YASGYSEY
+743 YASGYAEY

-772 KTAYDALVAARNG
+772 KGAYEALVTAREAI
-785 LMKRDGTVPGIEASD
+785 MKRDGNVPTVEASD
-800 GYWQLGVSPS
+800 NWYPYGWPQGVYNY
-810 DKYSYEKM
+810 DKM
-818 FDGNRETFAWFNDA
+818 FDGDESSFTWFNDA

-842 LPKTVNMSGI
+842 FANKVNMTGVTVI
-852 KISAPERPGSDIIK
+852 APANAGDDVIK
-866 NADIMVSTDKENWTT
+866 NADIMVSEDKENWTT
-881 VGNLRMT
+881 VGNMKMD
-888 ADTLEQSF
+888 ADHLKHTF
-896 TFDKQSV
+896 TFDKQPV
-903 KYVKLVMKEASESWY
+903 KYVKILIKEDAENWY
-918 KIAEVQFTYDQ
+918 KIAEMKFTYEQ
-929 VEETTELKD
+929 IAENTELKD
-938 LLTEAYNQD
+938 LLKEAYGQD
-947 LTDKTSDSV
+947 LTDKTADSV

-962 LVEAQKAYAREDLNN
+962 LIEAQKAYAKEDLNN
-977 EEVINALRTAMKN
+977 EEVMNTLRDAMKN
-990 LKVVS
+990 LKVAP
-995 KVNKADLEKAVTKAE
+995 KVNKAELEETVTKAE

-1020 VKKARDAF
+1020 VKKARDVF
-1028 TKALNDAKA
+1028 VKALEDAKA
-1037 VFENKGASQ
+1037 VVENKDASQ
-1046 EEVNEAT
+1046 EEVNEAA
-1053 KKLEDAIKGLDVLK
+1053 KKLEEAIKGLDVVK
-1067 GNTTALDAKIAEIKK
+1067 GDTTALDAKLAEIKK
-1082 LDESKYT
+1082 LDEKKYT
-1089 EESWTALMNVVAEAK
+1089 ADSWAALMAAVEEAK
-1104 GLDAKNATQVEVDE
+1104 GLDAENATQVEVDE
-1118 VVAKLTKAVNA
+1118 VVAKLTKAVDA
-1129 LEEKVVIEPEKPS
+1129 LEEKVVIEPEKPTVPEKPS
-1142 EKPEIKP
+1142 EKPETKP

-1156 PETKP
+1156 PEIKP
-1161 EVKPETK
+1161 EEKPTTK

-1196 AGFVSVKKKK
+1196 AGYVSVKKKD
-1206 GVFKKIG
+1206 

>member
-1 MPASYLIGNNTM
+1 MNT
-13 NKNNMKRVLM
+13 NNMKRMLM

-44 GTSAITER
+44 GTPAIAER
-52 TMTNEQLVAAT
+52 TMTSEQLVAAT

-98 ERLAEIVKL
+98 NRLAEIVKL
-107 VNSEFMAKQIVSS
+107 VNSEFMAKKIISS

-125 LYNQDGTP
+125 LYNQDGAP

-183 QLSIAN
+183 QITSVNGA
-189 NNTLAY
+189 LAY

-214 RKYISKE
+214 RKYISKD

-303 GQKDKYGNNYKSGLD
+303 GQVDKYGNHYKSGLD

-362 QYKEVLDNYA
+362 QYKSVLDNYA

-394 EHVHKKGFTP
+394 EHVHEKGFTP

-418 GQNKQMIEMHKYIG
+418 GQNKQMIKMHKYIG

-439 SWNHSIA
+439 SWNGSIA
-446 KLQTFLDKGHDTI
+446 RLQTFLDKGHDTI

-551 NTKSNSIISHN
+551 NTKSNGIISHN

-576 FDKGSTLPD
+576 FEKGSTLPD

-592 DSLGKVTIKYV
+592 DSLGKVTINYV
-603 DKDGKELKSPVTRYG
+603 DKDGKEIKSPVTRYG

-667 KAALDNALDENVY
+667 KDALDNALDENEY
-680 IGATLGEYKTAL
+680 IGATLGEYKAAL

-697 LYDDKDA
+697 LYDDKNA
-704 LQQDVD
+704 LQKDVD
-710 AILTTLNN
+710 DVLVVLNS
-718 AKKKAVKRAYYALWV
+718 AKKKAIKRAYYPLWV
-733 EVENPMADNG
+733 EVENPLEDNG
-743 YASGYSEY
+743 YASGYAEY

-763 GEEVTDEAV
+763 SEEVTDEAV
-772 KTAYDALVAARNG
+772 KGAYEALVTAREAI
-785 LMKRDGTVPGIEASD
+785 MKRDGNVPTVEASD
-800 GYWQLGVSPS
+800 NWYPYGWPQGVYNY
-810 DKYSYEKM
+810 DKM
-818 FDGNRETFAWFNDA
+818 FDGDESSFTWFNDA

-842 LPKTVNMSGI
+842 FANKVNMTGVTVI
-852 KISAPERPGSDIIK
+852 APANAGDDVIK
-866 NADIMVSTDKENWTT
+866 NADIMVSEDKENWTT
-881 VGNLRMT
+881 VGNMKMD
-888 ADTLEQSF
+888 ADHLKHTF
-896 TFDKQSV
+896 TFDKQPV
-903 KYVKLVMKEASESWY
+903 KYVKILIKEDAENWY
-918 KIAEVQFTYDQ
+918 KIAEMKFTYEQ
-929 VEETTELKD
+929 IAENTELKD
-938 LLTEAYNQD
+938 LLKEAYGQD
-947 LTDKTSDSV
+947 LTDKTADSV

-962 LVEAQKAYAREDLNN
+962 LIEAQKAYAKEDLNN
-977 EEVINALRTAMKN
+977 EEVMNTLRDAMKN
-990 LKVVS
+990 LKVAP
-995 KVNKADLEKAVTKAE
+995 KVNKAELEETVTKAE

-1028 TKALNDAKA
+1028 VKALEDAKA
-1037 VFENKGASQ
+1037 VVENKDASQ
-1046 EEVNEAT
+1046 EEVNEAA
-1053 KKLEDAIKGLDVLK
+1053 KKLEDAIKGLDVVK
-1067 GNTTALDAKIAEIKK
+1067 GDTTALDAKLAEIKK
-1082 LDESKYT
+1082 LDEKKYT
-1089 EESWTALMNVVAEAK
+1089 ADSWAALMAAVEEAK
-1104 GLDAKNATQVEVDE
+1104 GLDAENATQVEVDE
-1118 VVAKLTKAVNA
+1118 VVAKLTKAVDA
-1129 LEEKVVIEPEKPS
+1129 LEEKVVIEPEKPTVPEKPS
-1142 EKPEIKP
+1142 EKPETKP
-1149 ETKPEVK
+1149 ETKPEVRPEIK
-1156 PETKP
+1156 PEEKP
-1161 EVKPETK
+1161 TTK

-1196 AGFVSVKKKK
+1196 AGYVSVKKKK
-1206 GVFKKIG
+1206 D

>member
-1 MPASYLIGNNTM
+1 MKM
-13 NKNNMKRVLM
+13 KKNNMKRMLM

-44 GTSAITER
+44 GTPAIAER

-98 ERLAEIVKL
+98 NRLAEIVKL
-107 VNSEFMAKQIVSS
+107 VNSEFMAKKIISS

-125 LYNQDGTP
+125 LYNQDGAP

-183 QLSIAN
+183 QITSVNGA
-189 NNTLAY
+189 LAY

-214 RKYISKE
+214 RKYISKD

-303 GQKDKYGNNYKSGLD
+303 GQVDKYGNHYKSGLD

-362 QYKEVLDNYA
+362 QYKSVLDNYA

-394 EHVHKKGFTP
+394 EHVHEKGFTP
-404 RIWNDGIYYGENSW
+404 RIWNDGIYYGEISW
-418 GQNKQMIEMHKYIG
+418 GQNKQMIKMHKYIG

-439 SWNHSIA
+439 SWNGSIA
-446 KLQTFLDKGHDTI
+446 RLQTFLDKGHDTI

-469 VLRPSMPNDG
+469 VLRPSMPDDG

-576 FDKGSTLPD
+576 FEKGSTLPD

-592 DSLGKVTIKYV
+592 DSLGKVTINYV
-603 DKDGKELKSPVTRYG
+603 DKDGKEIMSPVTRYG

-631 YGYRLVSDK
+631 YGYRLVSNK

-667 KAALDNALDENVY
+667 KAALDNALDENEY
-680 IGATLGEYKTAL
+680 IGATLGEYKAAL

-697 LYDDKDA
+697 LYDDKNA

-710 AILTTLNN
+710 AILTKLNA
-718 AKKKAVKRAYYALWV
+718 AKKKAIKRAYYPLWV
-733 EVENPMADNG
+733 EVENPLEDNG
-743 YASGYSEY
+743 YASGYAEY

-772 KTAYDALVAARNG
+772 KEAYEALVTAREAI
-785 LMKRDGTVPGIEASD
+785 MKRDGNVPTVEASD
-800 GYWQLGVSPS
+800 NWYPYGWPQGVYNY
-810 DKYSYEKM
+810 DKM
-818 FDGNRETFAWFNDA
+818 FDGDESSFTWFNDA

-842 LPKTVNMSGI
+842 FANKVNMTGVTVI
-852 KISAPERPGSDIIK
+852 APANAGNDVIK
-866 NADIMVSTDKENWTT
+866 NADIMVSEDKENWTT
-881 VGNLRMT
+881 VGNMKMD
-888 ADTLEQSF
+888 ADHLKHTF
-896 TFDKQSV
+896 TFDKQPV
-903 KYVKLVMKEASESWY
+903 KYVKILIKEDAENWY
-918 KIAEVQFTYDQ
+918 KIAEMKFTYEQ
-929 VEETTELKD
+929 IAENTELKD
-938 LLTEAYNQD
+938 LLKEAYGQD
-947 LTDKTSDSV
+947 LTDKTADSV

-962 LVEAQKAYAREDLNN
+962 LIEAQKAYAKEDLNN
-977 EEVINALRTAMKN
+977 EEVMNTLRDAMKN
-990 LKVVS
+990 LKVAP
-995 KVNKADLEKAVTKAE
+995 KVNKAELEETVTKAE
-1010 AISEETLNKA
+1010 AISEDALNKA

-1028 TKALNDAKA
+1028 AKALEDAKA
-1037 VFENKGASQ
+1037 VVENKDASQ
-1046 EEVNEAT
+1046 EEVNEAA
-1053 KKLEDAIKGLDVLK
+1053 KKLEEAIKGLDVVK
-1067 GNTTALDAKIAEIKK
+1067 GDTTALDAKLAEIKK
-1082 LDESKYT
+1082 LDEKKYT
-1089 EESWTALMNVVAEAK
+1089 ADSWAALMAAVEEAK
-1104 GLDAKNATQVEVDE
+1104 GLDAENATQVEVDE
-1118 VVAKLTKAVNA
+1118 VVAKLTKAVDA
-1129 LEEKVVIEPEKPS
+1129 LEEKVVIEPEKPTVPEKPS
-1142 EKPEIKP
+1142 EKPETKP

-1156 PETKP
+1156 PEIKP
-1161 EVKPETK
+1161 EEKPTTK

-1176 VKTGDPTSLFGLV
+1176 VKTGDPTPLFGLV
-1189 SAMALSL
+1189 LAMALSL
-1196 AGFVSVKKKK
+1196 AGYISVKKKK
-1206 GVFKKIG
+1206 D

>member
-1 MPASYLIGNNTM
+1 MNT
-13 NKNNMKRVLM
+13 NNMKRMLM

-44 GTSAITER
+44 GTPAIAER

-98 ERLAEIVKL
+98 NRLAEIVKL
-107 VNSEFMAKQIVSS
+107 VNSEFMAKKIISS

-125 LYNQDGTP
+125 LYNQDGAP

-183 QLSIAN
+183 QITSVNGA
-189 NNTLAY
+189 LAY

-214 RKYISKE
+214 RKYISKD

-303 GQKDKYGNNYKSGLD
+303 GQVDKYGNHYKSGLD

-362 QYKEVLDNYA
+362 QYKSVLDNYA

-394 EHVHKKGFTP
+394 EHVHEKGFTP

-439 SWNHSIA
+439 SWTGSIA
-446 KLQTFLDKGHDTI
+446 RLQTFLDKGHDTI

-469 VLRPSMPNDG
+469 VLRPSMPDDG

-538 IANEMRALATKAW
+538 IANEMRALASKAW

-603 DKDGKELKSPVTRYG
+603 DKDGKEIKSPVTRYG

-631 YGYRLVSDK
+631 YGYRLVSNK

-667 KAALDNALDENVY
+667 KDALDNALDENEY
-680 IGATLGEYKTAL
+680 IGATLGEYKAAL

-697 LYDDKDA
+697 LYDDKNA

-710 AILTTLNN
+710 AILTKLNA
-718 AKKKAVKRAYYALWV
+718 AKKKAIKRAYYPLWV
-733 EVENPMADNG
+733 EVENPLEDNG
-743 YASGYSEY
+743 YASGYAEY

-772 KTAYDALVAARNG
+772 KEAYEALVTAREAI
-785 LMKRDGTVPGIEASD
+785 MKRDGNVPTVEASD
-800 GYWQLGVSPS
+800 NWYPYGWPQGVYNY
-810 DKYSYEKM
+810 DKM
-818 FDGNRETFAWFNDA
+818 FDGDESSFTWFNDA

-842 LPKTVNMSGI
+842 FANKVNMTGVTVI
-852 KISAPERPGSDIIK
+852 APANAGDDVIK
-866 NADIMVSTDKENWTT
+866 NADIMVSEDKENWTT
-881 VGNLRMT
+881 VGNMKMD
-888 ADTLEQSF
+888 ADHLKHTF
-896 TFDKQSV
+896 TFDKQPV
-903 KYVKLVMKEASESWY
+903 KYVKILIKEDAENWY
-918 KIAEVQFTYDQ
+918 KIAEMKFTYEQ
-929 VEETTELKD
+929 IAENTELKD
-938 LLTEAYNQD
+938 LLKEAYDQD
-947 LTDKTSDSV
+947 LTDKTADSV

-962 LVEAQKAYAREDLNN
+962 LIEAQKAYAKEDLNN
-977 EEVINALRTAMKN
+977 EEVMNTLRDAMKN
-990 LKVVS
+990 LKVAP
-995 KVNKADLEKAVTKAE
+995 KVNKAELEETVTKAE
-1010 AISEETLNKA
+1010 AISEDTLNKA

-1028 TKALNDAKA
+1028 AKALEEAKA
-1037 VFENKGASQ
+1037 VVENKDASQ
-1046 EEVNEAT
+1046 EEVNEAA
-1053 KKLEDAIKGLDVLK
+1053 KKLEEAIKGLDVLK
-1067 GNTTALDAKIAEIKK
+1067 GDTTALDAKLAEIKK
-1082 LDESKYT
+1082 LDEKKYT
-1089 EESWTALMNVVAEAK
+1089 ADSWAALMAAVEEAK
-1104 GLDAKNATQVEVDE
+1104 GLDAENATQVEVDE
-1118 VVAKLTKAVNA
+1118 VVAKLTKAVDA
-1129 LEEKVVIEPEKPS
+1129 LEEKVVIEPEKPTVP
-1142 EKPEIKP
+1142 EKPETKP

-1156 PETKP
+1156 PEIKP
-1161 EVKPETK
+1161 EEKPTTK
-1168 PEDKKDDT
+1168 PEDKKEDT

-1196 AGFVSVKKKK
+1196 AGYVSVKKKK
-1206 GVFKKIG
+1206 D

>member
-1 MPASYLIGNNTM
+1 MKMNT
-13 NKNNMKRVLM
+13 NNMKRMLM

-44 GTSAITER
+44 GTPAIAER
-52 TMTNEQLVAAT
+52 TMTSEQLVAAT

-98 ERLAEIVKL
+98 NRLAEIVKL
-107 VNSEFMAKQIVSS
+107 VNSEFMAKKIISS

-125 LYNQDGTP
+125 LYNQDGAP

-183 QLSIAN
+183 QITSVNGA
-189 NNTLAY
+189 LAY

-214 RKYISKE
+214 RKYISKD

-303 GQKDKYGNNYKSGLD
+303 GQVDKYGNHYKSGLD

-362 QYKEVLDNYA
+362 QYKSVLDNYA

-394 EHVHKKGFTP
+394 EHVHEKGFTP

-418 GQNKQMIEMHKYIG
+418 GQNKQMIKMHKYIG

-439 SWNHSIA
+439 SWNGSIA
-446 KLQTFLDKGHDTI
+446 RLQTFLDKGHDTI

-469 VLRPSMPNDG
+469 VLRPSMPTDG

-603 DKDGKELKSPVTRYG
+603 DKDGKDIKSPVTRYG

-667 KAALDNALDENVY
+667 KDALDNALDENEY
-680 IGATLGEYKTAL
+680 IGATLGEYKAAL

-697 LYDDKDA
+697 LYDDKNA

-710 AILTTLNN
+710 AILTKLNA
-718 AKKKAVKRAYYALWV
+718 AKKKAVKRAYYPLWV
-733 EVENPMADNG
+733 EVENPLEDNG
-743 YASGYSEY
+743 YASGYAEY

-763 GEEVTDEAV
+763 SEDVTDEAV
-772 KTAYDALVAARNG
+772 KEAYEALVTAREAI
-785 LMKRDGTVPGIEASD
+785 MKRDGNVPTVEASD
-800 GYWQLGVSPS
+800 NWYPYGWPQGVYNY
-810 DKYSYEKM
+810 DKM
-818 FDGNRETFAWFNDA
+818 FDGDESSFTWFNDA

-842 LPKTVNMSGI
+842 FANKVNMTGVTVI
-852 KISAPERPGSDIIK
+852 APANAGDDVIR
-866 NADIMVSTDKENWTT
+866 NADIMVSEDKENWTT
-881 VGNLRMT
+881 VGNMKMD
-888 ADTLEQSF
+888 ADHLKHTF
-896 TFDKQSV
+896 TFDKQPV
-903 KYVKLVMKEASESWY
+903 KYVKILIKEDAENWY
-918 KIAEVQFTYDQ
+918 KIAEMKFTYEQ
-929 VEETTELKD
+929 IAENTELKD
-938 LLTEAYNQD
+938 LLKEAYGQD
-947 LTDKTSDSV
+947 LTDKTADSV

-962 LVEAQKAYAREDLNN
+962 LIEAQKAYAKEDLNN
-977 EEVINALRTAMKN
+977 EEVMNTLRDAMKN
-990 LKVVS
+990 LKVAP
-995 KVNKADLEKAVTKAE
+995 KVNKAELEETVTKAE
-1010 AISEETLNKA
+1010 AISEDTLNKA

-1028 TKALNDAKA
+1028 AKALEDAKA
-1037 VFENKGASQ
+1037 VVENKDASQ
-1046 EEVNEAT
+1046 EEVNEAA
-1053 KKLEDAIKGLDVLK
+1053 KKLEEAIKGLDVLK
-1067 GNTTALDAKIAEIKK
+1067 GDTTALDAKLAEIKK

-1104 GLDAKNATQVEVDE
+1104 GLDAENATQVEVDE
-1118 VVAKLTKAVNA
+1118 VVAKLTKAVDA
-1129 LEEKVVIEPEKPS
+1129 LEEKVVIEPEKPTVP
-1142 EKPEIKP
+1142 EKPETKPEIKP
-1149 ETKPEVK
+1149 ETKPEIK
-1156 PETKP
+1156 PEEKP
-1161 EVKPETK
+1161 TTK

-1196 AGFVSVKKKK
+1196 AGYVSVKKKK
-1206 GVFKKIG
+1206 D

>member
-1 MPASYLIGNNTM
+1 MKMNT
-13 NKNNMKRVLM
+13 NNMKRMLM

-44 GTSAITER
+44 GTPAIAER

-98 ERLAEIVKL
+98 NRLAEIVKL
-107 VNSEFMAKQIVSS
+107 VNSEFMAKKIISS

-125 LYNQDGTP
+125 LYNQDGAP

-183 QLSIAN
+183 QITSVNGA
-189 NNTLAY
+189 LAY

-214 RKYISKE
+214 RKYISKD

-303 GQKDKYGNNYKSGLD
+303 GQVDKYGNHYKSGLD

-362 QYKEVLDNYA
+362 QYKSVLDNYA

-394 EHVHKKGFTP
+394 EHVHEKGFTP

-439 SWNHSIA
+439 SWNGSIA
-446 KLQTFLDKGHDTI
+446 RLQTFLDKGHDTI

-469 VLRPSMPNDG
+469 VLRPSMPDDG

-538 IANEMRALATKAW
+538 IANEMRALASKAW

-567 YAKLGHVAA
+567 YAKLGRVAA

-603 DKDGKELKSPVTRYG
+603 DKDGKDIKSPVTRYG

-667 KAALDNALDENVY
+667 KDALDNALDENEY
-680 IGATLGEYKTAL
+680 IGATLGEYKAAL

-697 LYDDKDA
+697 LYDDKNA
-704 LQQDVD
+704 LQKDVD
-710 AILTTLNN
+710 DVLVVLNS
-718 AKKKAVKRAYYALWV
+718 AKKKAIKRAYYPLWV
-733 EVENPMADNG
+733 EVENPMADND
-743 YASGYSEY
+743 YASGYAEY

-772 KTAYDALVAARNG
+772 KEAYEALVTAREAI
-785 LMKRDGTVPGIEASD
+785 MKRDGNVPTVEASD
-800 GYWQLGVSPS
+800 NWYPYGWPQGVYNY
-810 DKYSYEKM
+810 DKM
-818 FDGNRETFAWFNDA
+818 FDGDESSFTWFNDA

-842 LPKTVNMSGI
+842 FANKVNMTGVTVI
-852 KISAPERPGSDIIK
+852 APANAGDDVIK
-866 NADIMVSTDKENWTT
+866 NADIMVSEDKENWTT
-881 VGNLRMT
+881 VGNMKMD
-888 ADTLEQSF
+888 ADHLKHTF
-896 TFDKQSV
+896 TFDKQPV
-903 KYVKLVMKEASESWY
+903 KYVKILIKEDAENWY
-918 KIAEVQFTYDQ
+918 KIAEMKFTYEQ
-929 VEETTELKD
+929 IAENTELKD
-938 LLTEAYNQD
+938 LLKEAYDQD
-947 LTDKTSDSV
+947 LTDKTADSV

-962 LVEAQKAYAREDLNN
+962 LIEAQKAYAKEDLNN
-977 EEVINALRTAMKN
+977 EEVMNALRTAMKN
-990 LKVVS
+990 LKVAP
-995 KVNKADLEKAVTKAE
+995 KVNKAELEETVTKAE
-1010 AISEETLNKA
+1010 AISEDTLNKA

-1028 TKALNDAKA
+1028 AKALEEAKA
-1037 VFENKGASQ
+1037 VVKNKDASQ
-1046 EEVNEAT
+1046 EEVNEAA

-1067 GNTTALDAKIAEIKK
+1067 GDTTALDAKLAEIKK
-1082 LDESKYT
+1082 LDEKKYT
-1089 EESWTALMNVVAEAK
+1089 ADSWAALMAAVEEAK
-1104 GLDAKNATQVEVDE
+1104 GLDAENATQVEVDE
-1118 VVAKLTKAVNA
+1118 VVAKLTKAVDA
-1129 LEEKVVIEPEKPS
+1129 LEEKVVIEPEKPTVPEKPS
-1142 EKPEIKP
+1142 EKPETKP

-1156 PETKP
+1156 PEIKP
-1161 EVKPETK
+1161 EEKPTTK

-1196 AGFVSVKKKK
+1196 AGYVSVKKKK
-1206 GVFKKIG
+1206 D

>member
-1 MPASYLIGNNTM
+1 M
-13 NKNNMKRVLM
+13 NKNNMKRILM

-44 GTSAITER
+44 GTPAITER

-63 TPILQSYTKDA
+63 TPILQSYTKDD

-98 ERLAEIVKL
+98 NRLAEIVKL
-107 VNSEFMAKQIVSS
+107 VNSEFMDKQIISA

-125 LYNQDGTP
+125 LYNQDGAP

-183 QLSIAN
+183 QLTIAN
-189 NNTLAY
+189 NSTLAY
-195 GEIVD
+195 GEIID

-214 RKYISKE
+214 RKYISKD

-253 TDPSIVSEQHLTKAD
+253 TDPSIVSEEHLTKAD

-303 GQKDKYGNNYKSGLD
+303 GQKDKYGNHYKSGLD

-394 EHVHKKGFTP
+394 EHVHEKGFTP

-439 SWNHSIA
+439 SWNYSIA

-495 DEWTPGKFQANTIAD
+495 DQWTPGKFQANTIAD
-510 DNPAIK
+510 DNPSIK

-551 NTKSNSIISHN
+551 NTSSNSIISHD

-576 FDKGSTLPD
+576 FEKGSTLPD

-592 DSLGKVTIKYV
+592 DSLGKVTINYV
-603 DKDGKELKSPVTRYG
+603 DKDGKEIKSPVTRYG
-618 NIGDEYNF
+618 NIGDEYTF

-667 KAALDNALDENVY
+667 KAALDNALDENDY
-680 IGATLGEYKTAL
+680 IGATFGEYKAAL

-697 LYDDKDA
+697 LYDDKKA

-710 AILTTLNN
+710 AILVQLNN
-718 AKKKAVKRAYYALWV
+718 AKKKAVKRAYYPLWV
-733 EVENPMADNG
+733 EVENPMGDNG
-743 YASGYSEY
+743 YASGYAEY
-751 LEAVKNGKKVLY
+751 LETVKNGKKVLY

-772 KTAYDALVAARNG
+772 KTAYDELVAARNG
-785 LMKRDGTVPGIEASD
+785 LMKRDGNVPTVEASD
-800 GYWQLGVSPS
+800 NWYPYGYPSGVYNY
-810 DKYSYEKM
+810 DKM
-818 FDGNRETFAWFNDA
+818 FDGDETSFTWFNDA

-842 LPKTVNMSGI
+842 FANKVNMTGVTI
-852 KISAPERPGSDIIK
+852 IAPATAGDDIIR
-866 NADIMVSTDKENWTT
+866 NADIMVSEDKENWTT
-881 VGNLRMT
+881 VGNMKMD
-888 ADTLEQSF
+888 ADHLKHTF
-896 TFDKQSV
+896 TFDKQPV
-903 KYVKLVMKEASESWY
+903 KYVKILIKEDAENWY
-918 KIAEVQFTYDQ
+918 KIAEMKFTYEQ
-929 VEETTELKD
+929 IAENTELKD
-938 LLTEAYNQD
+938 LLKEAYAQD
-947 LTDKTSDSV
+947 LTDKTADSV

-962 LVEAQKAYAREDLNN
+962 LVEAQKAYAKEDLTN
-977 EEVINALRTAMKN
+977 EEVMNALRTAMKN
-990 LKVVS
+990 LKVAP
-995 KVNKADLEKAVTKAE
+995 KVNKAELEETVTKAE
-1010 AISEETLNKA
+1010 AISEDTLNKA

-1028 TKALNDAKA
+1028 AKALEEAKA
-1037 VFENKGASQ
+1037 VLENKDASQ
-1046 EEVNEAT
+1046 EEVNEAA

-1067 GNTTALDAKIAEIKK
+1067 GDTAALDAKLAEIKE
-1082 LDESKYT
+1082 LDEKKYT
-1089 EESWTALMNVVAEAK
+1089 AESWAALMAAVEETK
-1104 GLDAKNATQVEVDE
+1104 GLDVENATQKDVDE
-1118 VVAKLTKAVNA
+1118 VVAKLTKAVEG
-1129 LEEKVVIEPEKPS
+1129 LEEKVVIEPEKP
-1142 EKPEIKP
+1142 ETKPEIKP

-1156 PETKP
+1156 PEEKP
-1161 EVKPETK
+1161 TTK

-1196 AGFVSVKKKK
+1196 AGYVSVKKKK
-1206 GVFKKIG
+1206 D

>member
-1 MPASYLIGNNTM
+1 MK
-13 NKNNMKRVLM
+13 KNNMKRLLM
-23 SVMLVSSMTLSSGAI
+23 SVMLVSSMTLSSAAVVHATNAAPSI
-38 VAQAYN
+38 V
-44 GTSAITER
+44 ER
-52 TMTNEQLVAAT
+52 AMTNEQLVATT
-63 TPILQSYTKDA
+63 TPILQSYTKDS

-93 ANLKN
+93 NNLKN
-98 ERLAEIVKL
+98 DRLAEIVKL
-107 VNSEFMAKQIVSS
+107 VNSEFMAKKIISENP
-120 DAQAM
+120 QAM

-183 QLSIAN
+183 QITSVNGA
-189 NNTLAY
+189 LAY

-214 RKYISKE
+214 RKYISKD

-303 GQKDKYGNNYKSGLD
+303 GQVDKYGNHYKSGLD

-362 QYKEVLDNYA
+362 QYKSVLDNYA

-394 EHVHKKGFTP
+394 EHVHEKGFTP

-439 SWNHSIA
+439 SWNGSIA
-446 KLQTFLDKGHDTI
+446 RLQTFLDKGHDTI

-469 VLRPSMPNDG
+469 VLRPSMPDDG

-510 DNPAIK
+510 DNPSIK

-576 FDKGSTLPD
+576 FEKGSTLPD

-603 DKDGKELKSPVTRYG
+603 DKDGKEIKSPVTRYG

-631 YGYRLVSDK
+631 YGYRLVSNK

-667 KAALDNALDENVY
+667 KDALDNALDENEY
-680 IGATLGEYKTAL
+680 IGATLGEYKAAL

-697 LYDDKDA
+697 LYDDKNA
-704 LQQDVD
+704 LQKDVD
-710 AILTTLNN
+710 DVLGVLNS
-718 AKKKAVKRAYYALWV
+718 AKKKAIKRAYYPLWV

-743 YASGYSEY
+743 YASGYAEY

-772 KTAYDALVAARNG
+772 KTAYDELVAARNG
-785 LMKRDGTVPGIEASD
+785 LMKRDGNVPSVQASD
-800 GYWQLGVSPS
+800 GYWSLGVSPS
-810 DKYSYEKM
+810 DKYSYDKM
-818 FDGNRETFAWFNDA
+818 FDGNRDTFAWFNDA

-842 LPKTVNMSGI
+842 FANKVNMSGI

-866 NADIMVSTDKENWTT
+866 NADIMVSEDKENWTT
-881 VGNLRMT
+881 VGNLKMD
-888 ADTLEQSF
+888 ANNLEQTF
-896 TFDKQSV
+896 TFDKQPV
-903 KYVKLVMKEASESWY
+903 KYVKLEMKEASDSWY
-918 KIAEVQFTYDQ
+918 KIAEVQFTYEQ
-929 VEETTELKD
+929 VAENTELKD

-956 DTFLDA
+956 DTFLEA
-962 LVEAQKAYAREDLNN
+962 LVEAQKAYAKEDLNN
-977 EEVINALRTAMKN
+977 EEVMNALRTAMKN
-990 LKVVS
+990 LKVAP
-995 KVNKADLEKAVTKAE
+995 KVNKAELEETVTKAE

-1028 TKALNDAKA
+1028 AKALEEAKA
-1037 VFENKGASQ
+1037 VVKNKDASQ
-1046 EEVNEAT
+1046 EEVNEAA

-1067 GNTTALDAKIAEIKK
+1067 GDTTALDAKLAEIKK
-1082 LDESKYT
+1082 LDEKKYT
-1089 EESWTALMNVVAEAK
+1089 ADSWAALMAAVEEAK
-1104 GLDAKNATQVEVDE
+1104 GLDAENATQVEVGE
-1118 VVAKLTKAVNA
+1118 VVAKLTKAVDA
-1129 LEEKVVIEPEKPS
+1129 LEEKVVIEPEKPTVPEKPS
-1142 EKPEIKP
+1142 EKPETKP

-1156 PETKP
+1156 PEIKP
-1161 EVKPETK
+1161 EEKPTTK

-1196 AGFVSVKKKK
+1196 AGYVSVKKKK
-1206 GVFKKIG
+1206 D

>member
-1 MPASYLIGNNTM
+1 
-13 NKNNMKRVLM
+13 MKRMLM

-44 GTSAITER
+44 GTPAIAER
-52 TMTNEQLVAAT
+52 TMTSEQLVAAT

-98 ERLAEIVKL
+98 NRLAEIVKL
-107 VNSEFMAKQIVSS
+107 VNSEFMAKKIISS

-125 LYNQDGTP
+125 LYNQDGAP

-183 QLSIAN
+183 QITSVNGA
-189 NNTLAY
+189 LAY

-214 RKYISKE
+214 RKYISKD

-303 GQKDKYGNNYKSGLD
+303 GQVDKYGNHYKSGLD

-362 QYKEVLDNYA
+362 QYKSVLDNYA

-394 EHVHKKGFTP
+394 EHVHEKGFAP

-418 GQNKQMIEMHKYIG
+418 GQNKQMIKMHKYIG

-439 SWNHSIA
+439 SWNGSIA
-446 KLQTFLDKGHDTI
+446 RLQTFLDKGHDTI

-603 DKDGKELKSPVTRYG
+603 DKDGKEIKSPVTRYG

-667 KAALDNALDENVY
+667 KDALDNALDENEY
-680 IGATLGEYKTAL
+680 IGATLGEYKAAL

-697 LYDDKDA
+697 LYDDKNA
-704 LQQDVD
+704 LQKDVD
-710 AILTTLNN
+710 DVLVVLNS
-718 AKKKAVKRAYYALWV
+718 AKKKAIKRAYYPLWV
-733 EVENPMADNG
+733 EVENPLEDNG
-743 YASGYSEY
+743 YASGYAEY

-763 GEEVTDEAV
+763 GEDVTDEAV
-772 KTAYDALVAARNG
+772 KEAYEALVTAREAI
-785 LMKRDGTVPGIEASD
+785 MKRDGNVPTVEASD
-800 GYWQLGVSPS
+800 NWYPYGWPQGVYNY
-810 DKYSYEKM
+810 DKM
-818 FDGNRETFAWFNDA
+818 FDGDESSFTWFNDA

-842 LPKTVNMSGI
+842 FANKVNMTGVTVI
-852 KISAPERPGSDIIK
+852 APANAGDDVIK
-866 NADIMVSTDKENWTT
+866 NADIMVSEDKENWTT
-881 VGNLRMT
+881 VGNMKMD
-888 ADTLEQSF
+888 ADHLKHTF
-896 TFDKQSV
+896 TFDKQPV
-903 KYVKLVMKEASESWY
+903 KYVKILIKEDAENWY
-918 KIAEVQFTYDQ
+918 KIAEMKFTYEQ
-929 VEETTELKD
+929 IAENTELKD
-938 LLTEAYNQD
+938 LLKEAYGQD
-947 LTDKTSDSV
+947 LTDKTADSV

-962 LVEAQKAYAREDLNN
+962 LIEAQKAYAKEDLNN
-977 EEVINALRTAMKN
+977 EEVMNTLRDAMKN
-990 LKVVS
+990 LKVAP
-995 KVNKADLEKAVTKAE
+995 KVNKAELEETVTKAE

-1028 TKALNDAKA
+1028 VKALEDAKA
-1037 VFENKGASQ
+1037 VVENKDASQ
-1046 EEVNEAT
+1046 EEVNEAA
-1053 KKLEDAIKGLDVLK
+1053 KKLEEAIKGLDVVK
-1067 GNTTALDAKIAEIKK
+1067 GDTTALDAKLAEIKE
-1082 LDESKYT
+1082 LDEKKYT
-1089 EESWTALMNVVAEAK
+1089 ADSWAALMAAVEEAK
-1104 GLDAKNATQVEVDE
+1104 GLDAENATQVEVDE
-1118 VVAKLTKAVNA
+1118 VVAKLTKAVDA
-1129 LEEKVVIEPEKPS
+1129 LEEKVVIEPEKPTVPEKPS
-1142 EKPEIKP
+1142 EKPETKP

-1156 PETKP
+1156 PEIKP
-1161 EVKPETK
+1161 EENPTTK

-1196 AGFVSVKKKK
+1196 AGYVSVKKKK
-1206 GVFKKIG
+1206 D

>member
-1 MPASYLIGNNTM
+1 MKMNT
-13 NKNNMKRVLM
+13 NNMKRMLM

-44 GTSAITER
+44 GTPAIAER

-98 ERLAEIVKL
+98 NRLAEIVKL
-107 VNSEFMAKQIVSS
+107 VNSEFMAKKIISS

-125 LYNQDGTP
+125 LYNQDGAP

-183 QLSIAN
+183 QITSVNGA
-189 NNTLAY
+189 LAY

-214 RKYISKE
+214 RKYISKD

-303 GQKDKYGNNYKSGLD
+303 GQVDKYGNHYKSGLD

-362 QYKEVLDNYA
+362 QYKSVLDNYA

-394 EHVHKKGFTP
+394 EHVHEKGFTP

-418 GQNKQMIEMHKYIG
+418 GQNKQMIKMHKYIG

-439 SWNHSIA
+439 SWNGSIA
-446 KLQTFLDKGHDTI
+446 RLQTFLDKGHDTI

-469 VLRPSMPNDG
+469 VLRPSMPDDG

-551 NTKSNSIISHN
+551 NTKSNGIISHN

-567 YAKLGHVAA
+567 YVKLGHVAA
-576 FDKGSTLPD
+576 FEKGSTLPD

-592 DSLGKVTIKYV
+592 DSLGKVTINYV
-603 DKDGKELKSPVTRYG
+603 DKDGKEIKSPVTRYG

-631 YGYRLVSDK
+631 YGYRLVSNK

-667 KAALDNALDENVY
+667 KDALDNALDENEY

-697 LYDDKDA
+697 LYDDKNA
-704 LQQDVD
+704 LQKDVD
-710 AILTTLNN
+710 DVLVVLNS
-718 AKKKAVKRAYYALWV
+718 AKKKAIKRAYYPLWV
-733 EVENPMADNG
+733 EVENPLEDNG
-743 YASGYSEY
+743 YASGYAEY

-763 GEEVTDEAV
+763 SEEATDEAV
-772 KTAYDALVAARNG
+772 KGAYEALVTAREAI
-785 LMKRDGTVPGIEASD
+785 MKRDGNVPSVQASD
-800 GYWQLGVSPS
+800 GYWSLGVSPS
-810 DKYSYEKM
+810 DKYSYDKM
-818 FDGNRETFAWFNDA
+818 FDGNRDTFAWFNDA

-842 LPKTVNMSGI
+842 FVNKVNMSGI

-866 NADIMVSTDKENWTT
+866 NADIMVSEDKENWTR
-881 VGNLRMT
+881 VANLKMD
-888 ADTLEQSF
+888 ANNLEQTF
-896 TFDKQSV
+896 TFDKQPV
-903 KYVKLVMKEASESWY
+903 KYVKLEMKEASDSWY
-918 KIAEVQFTYDQ
+918 KIAEVQFTYEQ
-929 VEETTELKD
+929 VAENTELKD
-938 LLTEAYNQD
+938 LLKEAYGQD
-947 LTDKTSDSV
+947 LTDKTADSV

-962 LVEAQKAYAREDLNN
+962 LIEAQKAYAKEDLNN
-977 EEVINALRTAMKN
+977 EEVMNTLRDAMKN
-990 LKVVS
+990 LKVAP
-995 KVNKADLEKAVTKAE
+995 KVNKAELEETVTKAE

-1028 TKALNDAKA
+1028 VKALEDAKA
-1037 VFENKGASQ
+1037 VVENKDASQ
-1046 EEVNEAT
+1046 EEVNEAA
-1053 KKLEDAIKGLDVLK
+1053 KKLEDAIKGLDVVK
-1067 GNTTALDAKIAEIKK
+1067 GDTTALDAKLAEIKK
-1082 LDESKYT
+1082 LDEKKYT
-1089 EESWTALMNVVAEAK
+1089 ADSWAALMAAVEEAK
-1104 GLDAKNATQVEVDE
+1104 GLDAENATQVEVDE
-1118 VVAKLTKAVNA
+1118 VVAKLTKAEDA
-1129 LEEKVVIEPEKPS
+1129 LEEKVVIEPEKPTVPEKPS
-1142 EKPEIKP
+1142 EKPETKP
-1149 ETKPEVK
+1149 ETKPEVRPEIK
-1156 PETKP
+1156 PEEKP
-1161 EVKPETK
+1161 TTK

-1196 AGFVSVKKKK
+1196 AGYVSVKKKK
-1206 GVFKKIG
+1206 D

>member
-1 MPASYLIGNNTM
+1 MKMNT
-13 NKNNMKRVLM
+13 NNMKRILM

-44 GTSAITER
+44 GTPAITER

-98 ERLAEIVKL
+98 NRLAEIVKL
-107 VNSEFMAKQIVSS
+107 VNSEFMAKQIISA

-125 LYNQDGTP
+125 LYNQDGAP

-183 QLSIAN
+183 QLTIAN
-189 NNTLAY
+189 NSTLAY

-214 RKYISKE
+214 RKYISKD

-253 TDPSIVSEQHLTKAD
+253 TDPSIVSEEHLTKAD

-372 RENIDPNATWKDV
+372 RENIDPNASWKDV

-394 EHVHKKGFTP
+394 EHVHEKGFTP

-439 SWNHSIA
+439 SWNYSIA

-495 DEWTPGKFQANTIAD
+495 DQWTPGKFQANTIAD
-510 DNPAIK
+510 DNPSIK

-551 NTKSNSIISHN
+551 NTSSNSIISHD

-576 FDKGSTLPD
+576 FEKGSTLPD

-592 DSLGKVTIKYV
+592 DSLGKVTINYV
-603 DKDGKELKSPVTRYG
+603 DKDGKEVKSPVTRYG
-618 NIGDEYNF
+618 NIGDEYSF

-667 KAALDNALDENVY
+667 KTALDNALDENDY
-680 IGATLGEYKTAL
+680 IGATLSEYKAAL

-697 LYDDKDA
+697 LYDDKKA

-710 AILTTLNN
+710 AILVQLNN
-718 AKKKAVKRAYYALWV
+718 AKKKAVKRAYYPLWV
-733 EVENPMADNG
+733 EVENPMGDNG
-743 YASGYSEY
+743 YASGYAEY
-751 LEAVKNGKKVLY
+751 LETVKNGKKVLY

-772 KTAYDALVAARNG
+772 KTAYDELVAARNG
-785 LMKRDGTVPGIEASD
+785 LMKRDGNVPTVEASD
-800 GYWQLGVSPS
+800 NWYPYGYPSGVYNY
-810 DKYSYEKM
+810 DKM
-818 FDGNRETFAWFNDA
+818 FDGDETSFTWFNDA

-842 LPKTVNMSGI
+842 FANKVNMTGVTI
-852 KISAPERPGSDIIK
+852 IAPATAGDDIIR
-866 NADIMVSTDKENWTT
+866 NADIMVSEDKENWTT
-881 VGNLRMT
+881 VGNMKMD
-888 ADTLEQSF
+888 ADHLKHTF
-896 TFDKQSV
+896 TFDKQPV
-903 KYVKLVMKEASESWY
+903 KYVKILIKEDAENWY
-918 KIAEVQFTYDQ
+918 KIAEMKFTYEQ
-929 VEETTELKD
+929 IAENTELKD
-938 LLTEAYNQD
+938 LLKEAYAQN
-947 LTDKTSDSV
+947 LTDKTADSV

-962 LVEAQKAYAREDLNN
+962 LVEAQKAYAREDLEN
-977 EEVINALRTAMKN
+977 EEVMNALRTAMKN
-990 LKVVS
+990 LKVAP
-995 KVNKADLEKAVTKAE
+995 KVNKAELEETVTKAE
-1010 AISEETLNKA
+1010 AISEDTLNKA

-1028 TKALNDAKA
+1028 AKALEEAKA
-1037 VFENKGASQ
+1037 VLENKDASQ
-1046 EEVNEAT
+1046 EEVNEAA
-1053 KKLEDAIKGLDVLK
+1053 KKLEDAIRGLDVLK
-1067 GNTTALDAKIAEIKK
+1067 GDTAALDAKLAEIKE
-1082 LDESKYT
+1082 LDEKKYT
-1089 EESWTALMNVVAEAK
+1089 ADSWTALMAVVEEAK
-1104 GLDAKNATQVEVDE
+1104 GLDAENATQKDVDE
-1118 VVAKLTKAVNA
+1118 VVAKLTKAVEG
-1129 LEEKVVIEPEKPS
+1129 LEEKVVIEPEKP
-1142 EKPEIKP
+1142 ETKPEIKP

-1156 PETKP
+1156 PEEKPATKP
-1161 EVKPETK
+1161 EN
-1168 PEDKKDDT
+1168 KKDDT

-1196 AGFVSVKKKK
+1196 AGYVSVKKKK
-1206 GVFKKIG
+1206 D